1 MRTLTFLLLAL
12 ALTFVTSCKDDDT
25 VYNTAADAGF
35 SVGNE
40 YEVGEPITFTDNTVP
55 EEGTTIV
62 SWLWKFGDEAGS
74 TSNEQNPTFTYMKD
88 GNYTVSLTVTD
99 SNGLKARHE
108 QVVTIINPT
117 TPDFTT
123 DKEEYEMGETV
134 QFTDATTTKT
144 GTTITAWHWSFGDA
158 DGNTSDE
165 QNPVFVYTEPGS
177 YAVTL
182 TVTDSYDL
190 EASVTKNITVYDPA
204 AAASLEWSALL
215 GGKVQ
220 AGSSAALSPDG
231 STVYMMRSLSGSDVA
246 ALVAYDAASGSQKW
260 MVDLSVAMSGV
271 SSTAQAKDIF
281 SSPSVDDNG
290 NVYMIVR
297 DLQSE
302 NDRNLYTISVASDG
316 SLRWAVPV
324 ATPGSNLYAT
334 TPAIAADGNIFVAHR
349 DGKVVSLT
357 PDGQYTEYAST
368 GLSNIT
374 SGVAISRNGMVYV
387 TGGNSLGLFGY
398 NPSTDASWTYNTNF
412 GGASSAL
419 IGALKS
425 TTVAI
430 GTDGTVYSVSDAAD
444 GTGIIFAVDGT
455 TGTEK
460 WAYSTV
466 SAIPDGGVAL
476 GADGTIYASGGEH
489 LASTSS
495 AGIYALN
502 PDGTLK
508 WHYPSGAS
516 VQTSPV
522 VDSRGYIHFV
532 DAEATY
538 YVLTAE
544 GELYSSI
551 SLGDACASSPVMDA
565 QGNLYVA
572 VNANGQYQVVCASS
586 KGDSYATDSPW
597 PMRGGNPQRTGLQ
610 K

>member
-1 MRTLTFLLLAL
+1 MKKVFYALLATVL
-12 ALTFVTSCKDDDT
+12 VFVTSCKDDDT
-25 VYNTAADAGF
+25 IYNTAARAGF
-35 SVGNE
+35 TVGDT
-40 YEVGEPITFTDNTVP
+40 YDVGEPITFTDTTVP

-62 SWLWKFGDEAGS
+62 SYLWEFGDEAGS
-74 TSNEQNPTFTYMKD
+74 TSTESNPTFTYTRD
-88 GNYTVSLTVTD
+88 GEYTVRLTVTD
-99 SNGLKARHE
+99 SNDLKARSE
-108 QVVTIINPT
+108 KVIIIVNPT
-117 TPDFTT
+117 NPYFTT
-123 DKEEYEMGETV
+123 DKEEYEMGELIH
-134 QFTDATTTKT
+134 FTDATTTKS
-144 GTTITAWHWSFGDA
+144 GTTITAWHWTFGDEA
-158 DGNTSDE
+158 ESTSDE
-165 QNPVFVYTEPGS
+165 QNPTFVYDVAGS

-190 EASVTKNITVYDPA
+190 QSSVTKNITVYDPA
-204 AAASLEWSALL
+204 AAVSMEWSALL
-215 GGKVQ
+215 GGNVQ

-260 MVDLSVAMSGV
+260 MVDLSVAMQGASP
-271 SSTAQAKDIF
+271 TAQARDIF
-281 SSPSVDDNG
+281 SSPAVDDNG

-302 NDRNLYTISVASDG
+302 ADRNLYTISVSADG

-324 ATPGSNLYAT
+324 ATPSSNLYAT
-334 TPAIAADGNIFVAHR
+334 TPAIAADGSIFIAHR
-349 DGKVVSLT
+349 DGKVGSLT
-357 PDGQYTEYAST
+357 PDGEYTEYPST

-374 SGVAISRNGMVYV
+374 SGVAISRSGMVYV

-398 NPSTDASWTYNTNF
+398 NPSTDVSWTYNTNF

-430 GTDGTVYSVSDAAD
+430 GADGTVYSVSDATS
-444 GTGIIFAVDGT
+444 GGIIFAVDGV
-455 TGTEK
+455 TGAEK
-460 WAYSTV
+460 WAYTTV
-466 SAIPDGGVAL
+466 GAIPDGGVAL
-476 GADGTIYASGGEH
+476 GADGTVYASGGEY
-489 LASTSS
+489 LASTPS
-495 AGIYALN
+495 AGIYAIN

-508 WHYPSGAS
+508 WHYPSTAA
-516 VQTSPV
+516 VQTSPI

-544 GELYSSI
+544 GELFSSL

-565 QGNLYVA
+565 NGNLYVA
-572 VNANGQYQVVCASS
+572 VNANGQFQVVCASS

>member
-1 MRTLTFLLLAL
+1 MATVLV
-12 ALTFVTSCKDDDT
+12 FVTSCKDDDT
-25 VYNTAADAGF
+25 IYNTAARAGF
-35 SVGNE
+35 TVGDT
-40 YEVGEPITFTDNTVP
+40 YDVGEPITFTDTTVP

-62 SWLWKFGDEAGS
+62 SYLWEFGDEAGS
-74 TSNEQNPTFTYMKD
+74 TSTESNPTFTYTRD
-88 GNYTVSLTVTD
+88 GEYTVRLTVTD
-99 SNGLKARHE
+99 SNDLKARSE
-108 QVVTIINPT
+108 KVIIIVNPT
-117 TPDFTT
+117 NPDFTT
-123 DKEEYEMGETV
+123 DKEEYEMGELIH
-134 QFTDATTTKT
+134 FTDATTTKS
-144 GTTITAWHWSFGDA
+144 GTTITAWHWTFGDEA
-158 DGNTSDE
+158 ESTSDE
-165 QNPVFVYTEPGS
+165 QNPTFVYDVAGS

-190 EASVTKNITVYDPA
+190 QSSVTKNITVYDPA
-204 AAASLEWSALL
+204 AAVSMEWSALL
-215 GGKVQ
+215 GGNVQ

-260 MVDLSVAMSGV
+260 MVDLSVAMQGASP
-271 SSTAQAKDIF
+271 TAQAKDIF
-281 SSPSVDDNG
+281 SSPAVDNNG

-302 NDRNLYTISVASDG
+302 ADRNLYTISVSADG

-334 TPAIAADGNIFVAHR
+334 TPAIAADGSIFIAHR
-349 DGKVVSLT
+349 DGKVGSLT
-357 PDGQYTEYAST
+357 PDGEYTEYPST

-374 SGVAISRNGMVYV
+374 SGVAISRSGMVYV

-398 NPSTDASWTYNTNF
+398 NPSTDVSWTYNTNF

-430 GTDGTVYSVSDAAD
+430 GTDGTVYSVSDATS
-444 GTGIIFAVDGT
+444 GGIIFAVDGV
-455 TGTEK
+455 TGAEK
-460 WAYSTV
+460 WAYTTV
-466 SAIPDGGVAL
+466 GAIPDGGVAL
-476 GADGTIYASGGEH
+476 GADGTVYASGGEY
-489 LASTSS
+489 LASTPS
-495 AGIYALN
+495 AGIYAIN

-508 WHYPSGAS
+508 WHYPSTAA
-516 VQTSPV
+516 VQTSPI

-544 GELYSSI
+544 GELFSSL

-565 QGNLYVA
+565 NGNLYVA
-572 VNANGQYQVVCASS
+572 VNANGQFQVVCASS

>member
-1 MRTLTFLLLAL
+1 MKKVFYALLATVL
-12 ALTFVTSCKDDDT
+12 VFVTSCKDDDT
-25 VYNTAADAGF
+25 IYNTAARAGF
-35 SVGNE
+35 TVGDT
-40 YEVGEPITFTDNTVP
+40 YDVGEPITFTDTTVP

-62 SWLWKFGDEAGS
+62 SYLWEFGDEAGS
-74 TSNEQNPTFTYMKD
+74 TSTESNPTFTYTRD
-88 GNYTVSLTVTD
+88 GEYTVRLTVTD
-99 SNGLKARHE
+99 SNDLKARSE
-108 QVVTIINPT
+108 KVIIIVNPT
-117 TPDFTT
+117 NPDFTT
-123 DKEEYEMGETV
+123 DKEEYEMGELIH
-134 QFTDATTTKT
+134 FTDATTTKS
-144 GTTITAWHWSFGDA
+144 GTTITAWHWTFGDEA
-158 DGNTSDE
+158 ESTSDE
-165 QNPVFVYTEPGS
+165 QNPTFVYDVAGS

-190 EASVTKNITVYDPA
+190 QSSVTKNITVYDPA
-204 AAASLEWSALL
+204 AAVSMEWSALL
-215 GGKVQ
+215 GGNVQ

-260 MVDLSVAMSGV
+260 MVDLSVAMQGASP
-271 SSTAQAKDIF
+271 TAQARDIF
-281 SSPSVDDNG
+281 SSPAVDDNG

-302 NDRNLYTISVASDG
+302 ADRNLYTISVSADG

-334 TPAIAADGNIFVAHR
+334 TPAIAADGSIFIAHR
-349 DGKVVSLT
+349 DGKVGSLT
-357 PDGQYTEYAST
+357 PDGEYTEYPST

-374 SGVAISRNGMVYV
+374 SGVAISRSGMVYV

-398 NPSTDASWTYNTNF
+398 NPSTDVSWTYNTNF

-430 GTDGTVYSVSDAAD
+430 GTDGTVYSVSDATS
-444 GTGIIFAVDGT
+444 GGIIFAVDGV
-455 TGTEK
+455 TGAEK
-460 WAYSTV
+460 WAYTTV
-466 SAIPDGGVAL
+466 GAIPDGGVAL
-476 GADGTIYASGGEH
+476 GADGTVYASGGEY
-489 LASTSS
+489 LASTPS
-495 AGIYALN
+495 AGIYAIN

-508 WHYPSGAS
+508 WHYPSTAA
-516 VQTSPV
+516 VQTSPI

-544 GELYSSI
+544 GELFSSL

-565 QGNLYVA
+565 NGNLYVA
-572 VNANGQYQVVCASS
+572 VNANGQFQVVCASS

>member
-1 MRTLTFLLLAL
+1 MATVLV
-12 ALTFVTSCKDDDT
+12 FVTSCKDDDT
-25 VYNTAADAGF
+25 IYNTAARAGF
-35 SVGNE
+35 TVGDT
-40 YEVGEPITFTDNTVP
+40 YDVGEPITFTDTTVP

-62 SWLWKFGDEAGS
+62 SYLWEFGDEAGS
-74 TSNEQNPTFTYMKD
+74 TSTESNPTFTYTRD
-88 GNYTVSLTVTD
+88 GEYTVRLTVTD
-99 SNGLKARHE
+99 SNDLKARSE
-108 QVVTIINPT
+108 KVIIIVNPT
-117 TPDFTT
+117 NPDFTT
-123 DKEEYEMGETV
+123 DKEEYEMGELIH
-134 QFTDATTTKT
+134 FTDATTTKS
-144 GTTITAWHWSFGDA
+144 GTTITAWHWTFGDEA
-158 DGNTSDE
+158 ESTSDE
-165 QNPVFVYTEPGS
+165 QNPTFVYDVAGS

-190 EASVTKNITVYDPA
+190 QSSVTKNITVYDPA
-204 AAASLEWSALL
+204 AAVSMEWSALL
-215 GGKVQ
+215 GGNVQ

-260 MVDLSVAMSGV
+260 MVDLSVAMQGASP
-271 SSTAQAKDIF
+271 TAQAKDIF
-281 SSPSVDDNG
+281 SSPAVDDNG

-302 NDRNLYTISVASDG
+302 ADRNLYTISVSADG

-324 ATPGSNLYAT
+324 ATPSSNLYAT
-334 TPAIAADGNIFVAHR
+334 TPAIAADGSIFIAHR
-349 DGKVVSLT
+349 DGKVGSLT
-357 PDGQYTEYAST
+357 PDGEYTEYPST

-374 SGVAISRNGMVYV
+374 SGVAISRSGMVYV

-398 NPSTDASWTYNTNF
+398 NPSTDVSWTYNTNF

-430 GTDGTVYSVSDAAD
+430 GTDGTVYSVSDATS
-444 GTGIIFAVDGT
+444 GGIIFAVDGV
-455 TGTEK
+455 TGAEK
-460 WAYSTV
+460 WAYTTV
-466 SAIPDGGVAL
+466 GAIPDGGVAL
-476 GADGTIYASGGEH
+476 GADGTVYASGGEY
-489 LASTSS
+489 LASTPS
-495 AGIYALN
+495 AGIYAIN

-508 WHYPSGAS
+508 WHYPSTAA
-516 VQTSPV
+516 VQTTPI

-544 GELYSSI
+544 GELFSSL

-565 QGNLYVA
+565 NGNLYVA
-572 VNANGQYQVVCASS
+572 VNANGQFQVVCASS

>member
-1 MRTLTFLLLAL
+1 MATVLV
-12 ALTFVTSCKDDDT
+12 FVTSCKDDDT
-25 VYNTAADAGF
+25 IYNTAARAGF
-35 SVGNE
+35 TVGDT
-40 YEVGEPITFTDNTVP
+40 YDVGEPITFTDTTVP

-62 SWLWKFGDEAGS
+62 SYLWEFGDEAGS
-74 TSNEQNPTFTYMKD
+74 TSTESNPTFTYTRD
-88 GNYTVSLTVTD
+88 GEYTVRLTVTD
-99 SNGLKARHE
+99 SNDLKARSE
-108 QVVTIINPT
+108 KVIIIVNPT
-117 TPDFTT
+117 NPDFTT
-123 DKEEYEMGETV
+123 DKEEYEMGELIH
-134 QFTDATTTKT
+134 FTDATTTKS
-144 GTTITAWHWSFGDA
+144 GTTITAWHWTFGDEA
-158 DGNTSDE
+158 ESTSDE
-165 QNPVFVYTEPGS
+165 QNPTFVYGVAGS

-190 EASVTKNITVYDPA
+190 QSSVTKNITVYDPA
-204 AAASLEWSALL
+204 AAVSMEWSALL
-215 GGKVQ
+215 GGNVQ

-260 MVDLSVAMSGV
+260 MVDLSVAMQGASP
-271 SSTAQAKDIF
+271 TAQARDIF
-281 SSPSVDDNG
+281 SSPAVDDNG

-302 NDRNLYTISVASDG
+302 ADRNLYTISVSADG

-324 ATPGSNLYAT
+324 ATPSSNLYAT
-334 TPAIAADGNIFVAHR
+334 TPAIAADGSIFIAHR
-349 DGKVVSLT
+349 DGKVGSLT
-357 PDGQYTEYAST
+357 PDGEYTEYPST

-374 SGVAISRNGMVYV
+374 SGVAISRSGMVYV

-398 NPSTDASWTYNTNF
+398 NPSTDVSWTYNTNF

-430 GTDGTVYSVSDAAD
+430 GTDGTVYSVSDATS
-444 GTGIIFAVDGT
+444 GGIIFAVDGV
-455 TGTEK
+455 TGAEK
-460 WAYSTV
+460 WAYTTV
-466 SAIPDGGVAL
+466 GAIPDGGVAL
-476 GADGTIYASGGEH
+476 GADGTVYASGGEY
-489 LASTSS
+489 LASTPS
-495 AGIYALN
+495 AGIYAIN

-508 WHYPSGAS
+508 WHYPSTAA
-516 VQTSPV
+516 VQTSPI

-544 GELYSSI
+544 GELFSSL

-565 QGNLYVA
+565 NGNLYVA
-572 VNANGQYQVVCASS
+572 VNANGQFQVVCASS

>member
-1 MRTLTFLLLAL
+1 MATVLV
-12 ALTFVTSCKDDDT
+12 FVTSCKDDDT
-25 VYNTAADAGF
+25 IYNTAARAGF
-35 SVGNE
+35 TVGDT
-40 YEVGEPITFTDNTVP
+40 YDVGEPITFTDTTVP

-62 SWLWKFGDEAGS
+62 SYLWEFGDEAGS
-74 TSNEQNPTFTYMKD
+74 TSTESNPTFTYTRD
-88 GNYTVSLTVTD
+88 GEYTVRLTVTD
-99 SNGLKARHE
+99 SNDLKARSE
-108 QVVTIINPT
+108 KVIIIVNPT
-117 TPDFTT
+117 NPDFTT
-123 DKEEYEMGETV
+123 DKEEYEMGELIH
-134 QFTDATTTKT
+134 FTDATTTKS
-144 GTTITAWHWSFGDA
+144 GTTITAWHWTFGDEA
-158 DGNTSDE
+158 ESTSDE
-165 QNPVFVYTEPGS
+165 QNPTFVYDVAGS

-190 EASVTKNITVYDPA
+190 QSSVTKNITVYDPA
-204 AAASLEWSALL
+204 AAVSMEWSALL
-215 GGKVQ
+215 GGNVQ

-260 MVDLSVAMSGV
+260 MVDLSVAMQGASP
-271 SSTAQAKDIF
+271 TAQARDIF
-281 SSPSVDDNG
+281 SSPAVDDNG

-302 NDRNLYTISVASDG
+302 ADRNLYTISVSADG

-334 TPAIAADGNIFVAHR
+334 TPAIAADGSIFIAHR
-349 DGKVVSLT
+349 DGKVGSLT
-357 PDGQYTEYAST
+357 PDGEYTEYPST

-374 SGVAISRNGMVYV
+374 SGVAISRSGMVYV

-398 NPSTDASWTYNTNF
+398 NPSTDVSWTYNTNF

-430 GTDGTVYSVSDAAD
+430 GADGTVYSVSDATS
-444 GTGIIFAVDGT
+444 GGIIFAVDGV
-455 TGTEK
+455 TGAEK
-460 WAYSTV
+460 WAYTTV
-466 SAIPDGGVAL
+466 GAIPDGGVAL
-476 GADGTIYASGGEH
+476 GADGTVYASGGEY
-489 LASTSS
+489 LASTPS
-495 AGIYALN
+495 AGIYAIN

-508 WHYPSGAS
+508 WHYPSTAA
-516 VQTSPV
+516 VQTSPI

-544 GELYSSI
+544 GELFSSL

-565 QGNLYVA
+565 NGNLYVA
-572 VNANGQYQVVCASS
+572 VNANGQFQVVCASS

>member
-1 MRTLTFLLLAL
+1 MKKVFYALLATVL
-12 ALTFVTSCKDDDT
+12 VFVTSCKDDDT
-25 VYNTAADAGF
+25 IYNTAARAGF
-35 SVGNE
+35 TVGDT
-40 YEVGEPITFTDNTVP
+40 YDVGEPITFTDTTVP

-62 SWLWKFGDEAGS
+62 SYLWEFGDEAGS
-74 TSNEQNPTFTYMKD
+74 TSTESNPTFTYTKD
-88 GNYTVSLTVTD
+88 GEYTVRLTVTD
-99 SNGLKARHE
+99 SNDLKARSE
-108 QVVTIINPT
+108 KVIIIVNPT
-117 TPDFTT
+117 NPDFTT
-123 DKEEYEMGETV
+123 DKEEYEMGELIH
-134 QFTDATTTKT
+134 FTDATTTKS
-144 GTTITAWHWSFGDA
+144 GTTITAWHWTFGDEA
-158 DGNTSDE
+158 ESTSDE
-165 QNPVFVYTEPGS
+165 QNPTFVYDVAGS

-190 EASVTKNITVYDPA
+190 QSSVTKNITVYDPA
-204 AAASLEWSALL
+204 AAVSMEWSALL
-215 GGKVQ
+215 GGNVQ

-260 MVDLSVAMSGV
+260 MVDLSVAMQGASP
-271 SSTAQAKDIF
+271 TAQARDIF
-281 SSPSVDDNG
+281 SSPAVDDNG

-302 NDRNLYTISVASDG
+302 ADRNLYTISVSADG

-324 ATPGSNLYAT
+324 ATSGSNLYAT
-334 TPAIAADGNIFVAHR
+334 TPAIAADGSIFIAHR

-357 PDGQYTEYAST
+357 PDGEYTEYPST

-374 SGVAISRNGMVYV
+374 SGVAISRSGMVYV

-398 NPSTDASWTYNTNF
+398 NPSTDVSWTYNTNF

-430 GTDGTVYSVSDAAD
+430 GTDGTVYSVSDATS
-444 GTGIIFAVDGT
+444 GGIIFAVDGV
-455 TGTEK
+455 TGAEK
-460 WAYSTV
+460 WAYTTV
-466 SAIPDGGVAL
+466 GAIPDGGVAL
-476 GADGTIYASGGEH
+476 GADGTVYASGGEY
-489 LASTSS
+489 LASTPS
-495 AGIYALN
+495 AGIYAIN

-508 WHYPSGAS
+508 WHYPSTAA
-516 VQTSPV
+516 VQTTPI

-544 GELYSSI
+544 GELFSSL

-565 QGNLYVA
+565 NGNLYVA
-572 VNANGQYQVVCASS
+572 VNANGQFQVVCASS

>member
-1 MRTLTFLLLAL
+1 MATVLV
-12 ALTFVTSCKDDDT
+12 FVTSCKDDDT
-25 VYNTAADAGF
+25 IYNTAARAGF
-35 SVGNE
+35 TVGDT
-40 YEVGEPITFTDNTVP
+40 YDVGEPITFTDTTVP

-62 SWLWKFGDEAGS
+62 SYLWEFGDEAGS
-74 TSNEQNPTFTYMKD
+74 TSTESNPTFTYTRD
-88 GNYTVSLTVTD
+88 GEYTVRLTVTD
-99 SNGLKARHE
+99 SNDLKARSE
-108 QVVTIINPT
+108 KVIIIVNPT
-117 TPDFTT
+117 NPDFTT
-123 DKEEYEMGETV
+123 DKEEYEMGELIH
-134 QFTDATTTKT
+134 FTDATTTKS
-144 GTTITAWHWSFGDA
+144 GTTITAWHWTFGDEA
-158 DGNTSDE
+158 ESTSDE
-165 QNPVFVYTEPGS
+165 QNPTFVYDVAGS

-190 EASVTKNITVYDPA
+190 QSSVTKNITVYDPA
-204 AAASLEWSALL
+204 AAVSMEWSALL
-215 GGKVQ
+215 GGNVQ

-260 MVDLSVAMSGV
+260 MVDLSVAMQGASP
-271 SSTAQAKDIF
+271 TAQARDIF
-281 SSPSVDDNG
+281 SSPAVDDNG

-302 NDRNLYTISVASDG
+302 ADRNLYTISVSADG

-324 ATPGSNLYAT
+324 ATPSSNLYAT
-334 TPAIAADGNIFVAHR
+334 TPAIAADGSIFIAHR
-349 DGKVVSLT
+349 DGKVGSLT
-357 PDGQYTEYAST
+357 PDGEYTEYPST

-374 SGVAISRNGMVYV
+374 SGVAISRSGMVYV

-398 NPSTDASWTYNTNF
+398 NPSTDVSWTYNTNF

-430 GTDGTVYSVSDAAD
+430 GTDGTVYSVSDATS
-444 GTGIIFAVDGT
+444 GGIIFAVDGV
-455 TGTEK
+455 TGAEK
-460 WAYSTV
+460 WAYTTV
-466 SAIPDGGVAL
+466 GTIPDGGVAL
-476 GADGTIYASGGEH
+476 GADGTVYASGGEY
-489 LASTSS
+489 LASTPS
-495 AGIYALN
+495 AGIYAIN

-508 WHYPSGAS
+508 WHYPSTAA
-516 VQTSPV
+516 VQTSPI

-544 GELYSSI
+544 GELFSSL

-565 QGNLYVA
+565 NGNLYVA
-572 VNANGQYQVVCASS
+572 VNANGQFQVVCASS
-586 KGDSYATDSPW
+586 KGDSYATNSPW

>member
-1 MRTLTFLLLAL
+1 MATVLV
-12 ALTFVTSCKDDDT
+12 FVTSCKDDDT
-25 VYNTAADAGF
+25 IYNTAARAGF
-35 SVGNE
+35 TVGDT
-40 YEVGEPITFTDNTVP
+40 YDVGEPITFTDTTVP

-62 SWLWKFGDEAGS
+62 SYLWEFGDEAGS
-74 TSNEQNPTFTYMKD
+74 TSTESNPTFTYTRD
-88 GNYTVSLTVTD
+88 GEYTVRLTVTD
-99 SNGLKARHE
+99 SNDLKARSE
-108 QVVTIINPT
+108 KVIIIVNPT
-117 TPDFTT
+117 NPDFTT
-123 DKEEYEMGETV
+123 DKEEYEMGELIH
-134 QFTDATTTKT
+134 FTDATTTKS
-144 GTTITAWHWSFGDA
+144 GTTITAWHWTFGDEA
-158 DGNTSDE
+158 ESTSDE
-165 QNPVFVYTEPGS
+165 QNPTFVYDVAGS

-190 EASVTKNITVYDPA
+190 QSSVTKNITVYDPA
-204 AAASLEWSALL
+204 AAVSMEWSALL
-215 GGKVQ
+215 GGNVQ

-260 MVDLSVAMSGV
+260 MVDLSVAMQGASP
-271 SSTAQAKDIF
+271 TAQAKDIF
-281 SSPSVDDNG
+281 SSPAVDDNG

-302 NDRNLYTISVASDG
+302 ADRNLYTISVSADG

-324 ATPGSNLYAT
+324 ATPSSNLYAT
-334 TPAIAADGNIFVAHR
+334 TPAIAADGSIFIAHR
-349 DGKVVSLT
+349 DGKVGSLT
-357 PDGQYTEYAST
+357 PDGEYTEYPST

-374 SGVAISRNGMVYV
+374 SGVAISRSGMVYV

-398 NPSTDASWTYNTNF
+398 NPSTDVSWTYNTNF

-430 GTDGTVYSVSDAAD
+430 GTDGTVYSVSDATS
-444 GTGIIFAVDGT
+444 GGIIFAVDGV
-455 TGTEK
+455 TGAEK
-460 WAYSTV
+460 WAYTTV
-466 SAIPDGGVAL
+466 GAIPDGGVAL
-476 GADGTIYASGGEH
+476 GADGTVYASGGEY
-489 LASTSS
+489 LASTPS
-495 AGIYALN
+495 AGIYAIN

-508 WHYPSGAS
+508 WHYPSTAA
-516 VQTSPV
+516 VQTSPI

-544 GELYSSI
+544 GELFSSL

-565 QGNLYVA
+565 NGNLYVA
-572 VNANGQYQVVCASS
+572 VNANGQFQVVCASS

>member
-1 MRTLTFLLLAL
+1 MKKVFYALLATVL
-12 ALTFVTSCKDDDT
+12 VFVTSCKDDDT
-25 VYNTAADAGF
+25 IYNTAARAGF
-35 SVGNE
+35 TVGDT
-40 YEVGEPITFTDNTVP
+40 YDVGEPITFTDTTVP

-62 SWLWKFGDEAGS
+62 SYLWEFGDEAGS
-74 TSNEQNPTFTYMKD
+74 TSTESNPTFTYTRD
-88 GNYTVSLTVTD
+88 GEYTVRLTVTD
-99 SNGLKARHE
+99 SNDLKARSE
-108 QVVTIINPT
+108 KVIIIVNPT
-117 TPDFTT
+117 NPDFTT
-123 DKEEYEMGETV
+123 DKEEYEMGELIH
-134 QFTDATTTKT
+134 FTDATTTKS
-144 GTTITAWHWSFGDA
+144 GTTITAWHWTFGDEA
-158 DGNTSDE
+158 ESTSDE
-165 QNPVFVYTEPGS
+165 QNPTFVYDVAGS

-190 EASVTKNITVYDPA
+190 QSSVTKNITVYDPA
-204 AAASLEWSALL
+204 AAVSMEWSALL
-215 GGKVQ
+215 GGNVQ

-260 MVDLSVAMSGV
+260 MVDLSVAMQGASP
-271 SSTAQAKDIF
+271 TAQARDIF
-281 SSPSVDDNG
+281 SSPAVDDNG

-302 NDRNLYTISVASDG
+302 ADRNLYTISVSADG

-324 ATPGSNLYAT
+324 ATPSSNLYAT
-334 TPAIAADGNIFVAHR
+334 TPAIAADGSIFIAHR
-349 DGKVVSLT
+349 DGKVGSLT
-357 PDGQYTEYAST
+357 PDGEYTEYPST

-374 SGVAISRNGMVYV
+374 SGVAISRSGMVYV

-398 NPSTDASWTYNTNF
+398 NPSTDVSWTYNTNF

-430 GTDGTVYSVSDAAD
+430 GTDGTVYSVSDATS
-444 GTGIIFAVDGT
+444 GGIIFAVDGV
-455 TGTEK
+455 TGAEK
-460 WAYSTV
+460 WAYTTV
-466 SAIPDGGVAL
+466 GAIPDGGVAL
-476 GADGTIYASGGEH
+476 GADGTVYASGGEY
-489 LASTSS
+489 LASTPS
-495 AGIYALN
+495 AGIYAIN

-508 WHYPSGAS
+508 WHYPSTAA
-516 VQTSPV
+516 VQTSPI

-544 GELYSSI
+544 GELFSSL

-565 QGNLYVA
+565 NGNLYVA
-572 VNANGQYQVVCASS
+572 VNANGQFQVVCASS

>member
-1 MRTLTFLLLAL
+1 MKKVFYALLATVL
-12 ALTFVTSCKDDDT
+12 VFVTSCKDDDT
-25 VYNTAADAGF
+25 IYNTAARAGF
-35 SVGNE
+35 TVGDT
-40 YEVGEPITFTDNTVP
+40 YDVGEPITFTDTTVP

-62 SWLWKFGDEAGS
+62 SYLWEFGDEAGS
-74 TSNEQNPTFTYMKD
+74 TSTESNPTFTYTRD
-88 GNYTVSLTVTD
+88 GEYTVRLTVTD
-99 SNGLKARHE
+99 SNDLKARSE
-108 QVVTIINPT
+108 KVIIIVNPT
-117 TPDFTT
+117 NPDFTT
-123 DKEEYEMGETV
+123 DKEEYEMGELIH
-134 QFTDATTTKT
+134 FTDATTTKS
-144 GTTITAWHWSFGDA
+144 GTTITAWHWTFGDEA
-158 DGNTSDE
+158 ESTSDE
-165 QNPVFVYTEPGS
+165 QNPTFVYDVAGS

-190 EASVTKNITVYDPA
+190 QSSVTKNITVYDPA
-204 AAASLEWSALL
+204 AAVSMEWSALL
-215 GGKVQ
+215 GGNVQ

-260 MVDLSVAMSGV
+260 MVDLSVAMQGASP
-271 SSTAQAKDIF
+271 TAQARDIF
-281 SSPSVDDNG
+281 SSPAVDDNG

-302 NDRNLYTISVASDG
+302 ADRNLYTISVSADG

-324 ATPGSNLYAT
+324 ATPSSNLYAT
-334 TPAIAADGNIFVAHR
+334 TPAIAADGSIFIAHR
-349 DGKVVSLT
+349 DGKVGSLT
-357 PDGQYTEYAST
+357 PDGEYTEYPST

-374 SGVAISRNGMVYV
+374 SGVAISRSGMVYV

-398 NPSTDASWTYNTNF
+398 NPSTDVSWTYNTNF

-430 GTDGTVYSVSDAAD
+430 GADGTVYSVSDATS
-444 GTGIIFAVDGT
+444 GGIIFAVDGV
-455 TGTEK
+455 TGAEK
-460 WAYSTV
+460 WAYTTV
-466 SAIPDGGVAL
+466 GAIPDGGVAL
-476 GADGTIYASGGEH
+476 GADGTVYASGGEY
-489 LASTSS
+489 LASTPS
-495 AGIYALN
+495 AGIYAIN

-508 WHYPSGAS
+508 WHYPSTAA
-516 VQTSPV
+516 VQTSPI

-544 GELYSSI
+544 GELFSSL

-565 QGNLYVA
+565 NGNLYVA
-572 VNANGQYQVVCASS
+572 VNANGQFQVVCASS

>member
-1 MRTLTFLLLAL
+1 MATVLV
-12 ALTFVTSCKDDDT
+12 FVTSCKDDDT
-25 VYNTAADAGF
+25 IYNTAARAGF
-35 SVGNE
+35 TVGDT
-40 YEVGEPITFTDNTVP
+40 YDVGEPITFTDTTVP

-62 SWLWKFGDEAGS
+62 SYLWEFGDEAGS
-74 TSNEQNPTFTYMKD
+74 TSTESNPTFTYTRD
-88 GNYTVSLTVTD
+88 GEYTVRLTVTD
-99 SNGLKARHE
+99 SNDLKARSE
-108 QVVTIINPT
+108 KVIIIVNPT
-117 TPDFTT
+117 NPDFTT
-123 DKEEYEMGETV
+123 DKEEYEMGELIH
-134 QFTDATTTKT
+134 FTDATTTKS
-144 GTTITAWHWSFGDA
+144 GTTITAWHWTFGDEA
-158 DGNTSDE
+158 ESTSDE
-165 QNPVFVYTEPGS
+165 QNPTFVYDVAGS

-190 EASVTKNITVYDPA
+190 QSSVTKNITVYDPA
-204 AAASLEWSALL
+204 AAVSMEWSALL
-215 GGKVQ
+215 GGNVQ

-260 MVDLSVAMSGV
+260 MVDLSVAMQGASP
-271 SSTAQAKDIF
+271 TAQAKDIF
-281 SSPSVDDNG
+281 SSPAVDDNG

-302 NDRNLYTISVASDG
+302 ADRNLYTISVSADG

-334 TPAIAADGNIFVAHR
+334 TPAIAADGSIFIAHR
-349 DGKVVSLT
+349 DGKVGSLT
-357 PDGQYTEYAST
+357 PDGEYTEYPST

-374 SGVAISRNGMVYV
+374 SGVAISRSGMVYV

-398 NPSTDASWTYNTNF
+398 NPSTDVSWTYNTNF

-430 GTDGTVYSVSDAAD
+430 GADGTVYSVSDATS
-444 GTGIIFAVDGT
+444 GGIIFAVDGV
-455 TGTEK
+455 TGAEK
-460 WAYSTV
+460 WAYTTV
-466 SAIPDGGVAL
+466 GAIPDGGVAL
-476 GADGTIYASGGEH
+476 GADGTVYASGGEY
-489 LASTSS
+489 LASTPS
-495 AGIYALN
+495 AGIYAIN

-508 WHYPSGAS
+508 WHYPSTAA
-516 VQTSPV
+516 VQTSPI

-544 GELYSSI
+544 GELFSSL

-565 QGNLYVA
+565 NGNLYVA
-572 VNANGQYQVVCASS
+572 VNANGQFQVVCASS

>member
-1 MRTLTFLLLAL
+1 MATVLV
-12 ALTFVTSCKDDDT
+12 FVTSCKDDDT
-25 VYNTAADAGF
+25 IYNTAARAGF
-35 SVGNE
+35 TVGDT
-40 YEVGEPITFTDNTVP
+40 YDVGEPITFTDTTVP

-62 SWLWKFGDEAGS
+62 SYLWEFGDEAGS
-74 TSNEQNPTFTYMKD
+74 TSTESNPTFTYTRD
-88 GNYTVSLTVTD
+88 GEYTVRLTVTD
-99 SNGLKARHE
+99 SNDLKARSE
-108 QVVTIINPT
+108 KVIIIVNPT
-117 TPDFTT
+117 NPDFTT
-123 DKEEYEMGETV
+123 DKEEYEMGELIH
-134 QFTDATTTKT
+134 FTDATTTKS
-144 GTTITAWHWSFGDA
+144 GTTITAWHWTFGDEA
-158 DGNTSDE
+158 ESTSDE
-165 QNPVFVYTEPGS
+165 QNPTFVYDVAGS

-190 EASVTKNITVYDPA
+190 QSSVTKNITVYDPA
-204 AAASLEWSALL
+204 AAVSMEWSALL
-215 GGKVQ
+215 GGNVQ

-260 MVDLSVAMSGV
+260 MVDLSVAMQGASP
-271 SSTAQAKDIF
+271 TAQAKDIF
-281 SSPSVDDNG
+281 SSPAVDDKG

-302 NDRNLYTISVASDG
+302 ADRNLYTISVSADG

-324 ATPGSNLYAT
+324 ATPSSNLYAT
-334 TPAIAADGNIFVAHR
+334 TPAIAADGSIFIAHR
-349 DGKVVSLT
+349 DGKVGSLT
-357 PDGQYTEYAST
+357 PDGEYTEYPST

-374 SGVAISRNGMVYV
+374 SGVAISRSGMVYV

-398 NPSTDASWTYNTNF
+398 NPSTDVSWTYNTNF

-430 GTDGTVYSVSDAAD
+430 GTDGTVYSVSDATS
-444 GTGIIFAVDGT
+444 GGIIFAVDGV
-455 TGTEK
+455 TGAEK
-460 WAYSTV
+460 WAYTTV
-466 SAIPDGGVAL
+466 GAIPDGGVAL
-476 GADGTIYASGGEH
+476 GADGTVYASGGEY
-489 LASTSS
+489 LASTPS
-495 AGIYALN
+495 AGIYAIN

-508 WHYPSGAS
+508 WHYPSTAA
-516 VQTSPV
+516 VQTTPI

-544 GELYSSI
+544 GELFSSL

-565 QGNLYVA
+565 NGNLYVA
-572 VNANGQYQVVCASS
+572 VNANGQFQVVCASS

>member
-1 MRTLTFLLLAL
+1 MKKVFYALLATVL
-12 ALTFVTSCKDDDT
+12 VFVTSCKDDDT
-25 VYNTAADAGF
+25 IYNTAARAGF
-35 SVGNE
+35 TVGDT
-40 YEVGEPITFTDNTVP
+40 YDVGEPITFTDTTVP

-62 SWLWKFGDEAGS
+62 SYLWEFGDEAGS
-74 TSNEQNPTFTYMKD
+74 TSTESNPTFTYTRD
-88 GNYTVSLTVTD
+88 GEYTVRLTVTD
-99 SNGLKARHE
+99 SNDLKARSE
-108 QVVTIINPT
+108 KVIIIVNPT
-117 TPDFTT
+117 NPDFTT
-123 DKEEYEMGETV
+123 DKEEYEMGELIH
-134 QFTDATTTKT
+134 FTDATTTKS
-144 GTTITAWHWSFGDA
+144 GTTITAWHWTFGDEA
-158 DGNTSDE
+158 ESTSDE
-165 QNPVFVYTEPGS
+165 QNPTFVYDVAGS

-190 EASVTKNITVYDPA
+190 QSSVTKNITVYDPA
-204 AAASLEWSALL
+204 AAVSMEWSALL
-215 GGKVQ
+215 GGNVQ

-260 MVDLSVAMSGV
+260 MVDLSVAMQGASP
-271 SSTAQAKDIF
+271 TAQARDIF
-281 SSPSVDDNG
+281 SSPAVDDNG

-302 NDRNLYTISVASDG
+302 ADRNLYTISVSADG

-334 TPAIAADGNIFVAHR
+334 TPAIAADGSIFIAHR
-349 DGKVVSLT
+349 DGKVGSLT
-357 PDGQYTEYAST
+357 PDGEYTEYPST

-374 SGVAISRNGMVYV
+374 SGVAISRSGMVYV

-398 NPSTDASWTYNTNF
+398 NPSTDVSWTYNTNF

-430 GTDGTVYSVSDAAD
+430 GTDGTVYSVSDATS
-444 GTGIIFAVDGT
+444 GGIIFAVDGV
-455 TGTEK
+455 TGAEK
-460 WAYSTV
+460 WAYTTV
-466 SAIPDGGVAL
+466 GAIPDGGVAL
-476 GADGTIYASGGEH
+476 GADGTVYASGGEY
-489 LASTSS
+489 LASTPS
-495 AGIYALN
+495 AGIYAIN

-508 WHYPSGAS
+508 WHYPSTAA
-516 VQTSPV
+516 VQTTPI

-544 GELYSSI
+544 GELFSSL

-565 QGNLYVA
+565 NGNLYVA
-572 VNANGQYQVVCASS
+572 VNANGQFQVVCASS

>member
-1 MRTLTFLLLAL
+1 MATVLV
-12 ALTFVTSCKDDDT
+12 FVTSCKDDDT
-25 VYNTAADAGF
+25 IYNTAARAGF
-35 SVGNE
+35 TVGDT
-40 YEVGEPITFTDNTVP
+40 YDVGEPITFTDTTVP

-62 SWLWKFGDEAGS
+62 SYLWEFGDEAGS
-74 TSNEQNPTFTYMKD
+74 TSTESNPTFTYTRD
-88 GNYTVSLTVTD
+88 GEYTVRLTVTD
-99 SNGLKARHE
+99 SNDLKARSE
-108 QVVTIINPT
+108 KVIIIVNPT
-117 TPDFTT
+117 NPDFTT
-123 DKEEYEMGETV
+123 DKEEYEMGELIH
-134 QFTDATTTKT
+134 FTDATTTKS
-144 GTTITAWHWSFGDA
+144 GTTITAWHWTFGDEA
-158 DGNTSDE
+158 ESTSDE
-165 QNPVFVYTEPGS
+165 QNPTFVYDVAGS

-190 EASVTKNITVYDPA
+190 QSSVTKNITVYDPA
-204 AAASLEWSALL
+204 AAVSMEWSALL
-215 GGKVQ
+215 GGNVQ

-260 MVDLSVAMSGV
+260 MVDLSVAMQGASP
-271 SSTAQAKDIF
+271 TAQARDIF
-281 SSPSVDDNG
+281 SSPAVDDNG

-302 NDRNLYTISVASDG
+302 ADRNLYTISVSADG

-334 TPAIAADGNIFVAHR
+334 TPAIAADGSIFIAHR
-349 DGKVVSLT
+349 DGKVGSLT
-357 PDGQYTEYAST
+357 PDGEYTEYPST

-374 SGVAISRNGMVYV
+374 SGVAISRSGMVYV

-398 NPSTDASWTYNTNF
+398 NPSTDVSWTYNTNF

-430 GTDGTVYSVSDAAD
+430 GADGTVYSVSDATS
-444 GTGIIFAVDGT
+444 GGIIFAVDGV
-455 TGTEK
+455 TGAEK
-460 WAYSTV
+460 WAYTTV
-466 SAIPDGGVAL
+466 GAIPDGGVAL
-476 GADGTIYASGGEH
+476 GADGTVYASGGEY
-489 LASTSS
+489 LASTPS
-495 AGIYALN
+495 AGIYAIN

-508 WHYPSGAS
+508 WHYPSTAA
-516 VQTSPV
+516 VQTSPI
-522 VDSRGYIHFV
+522 VDNRGYIHFV

-544 GELYSSI
+544 GELFSSL

-565 QGNLYVA
+565 NGNLYVV
-572 VNANGQYQVVCASS
+572 VNANGQFQVVCASS

>member
-1 MRTLTFLLLAL
+1 MKKVFYALLATVL
-12 ALTFVTSCKDDDT
+12 VFVTSCKDDDT
-25 VYNTAADAGF
+25 IYNTAARAGF
-35 SVGNE
+35 TVGDT
-40 YEVGEPITFTDNTVP
+40 YDVGEPITFTDTTVP

-62 SWLWKFGDEAGS
+62 SYLWEFGDEAGS
-74 TSNEQNPTFTYMKD
+74 TSTESNPTFTYTRD
-88 GNYTVSLTVTD
+88 GEYTVRLTVTD
-99 SNGLKARHE
+99 SNDLKARSE
-108 QVVTIINPT
+108 KVIIIVNPT
-117 TPDFTT
+117 NPDFTT
-123 DKEEYEMGETV
+123 DKEEYEMGELIH
-134 QFTDATTTKT
+134 FTDATTTKS
-144 GTTITAWHWSFGDA
+144 GTTITAWHWTFGDEA
-158 DGNTSDE
+158 ESTSDE
-165 QNPVFVYTEPGS
+165 QNPTFVYDVAGS

-190 EASVTKNITVYDPA
+190 QSSVTKNITVYDPA
-204 AAASLEWSALL
+204 AAVSMEWSALL
-215 GGKVQ
+215 GGNVQ

-260 MVDLSVAMSGV
+260 MVDLSVAMQGASP
-271 SSTAQAKDIF
+271 TAQARDIF
-281 SSPSVDDNG
+281 SSPAVDDNG

-302 NDRNLYTISVASDG
+302 ADRNLYTISVSADG

-334 TPAIAADGNIFVAHR
+334 TPAIAADGSIFIAHR
-349 DGKVVSLT
+349 DGKVGSLT
-357 PDGQYTEYAST
+357 PDGEYTEYPST

-374 SGVAISRNGMVYV
+374 SGVAISRSGMVYV

-398 NPSTDASWTYNTNF
+398 NPSTDVSWTYNTNF

-430 GTDGTVYSVSDAAD
+430 GADGTVYSVSDATS
-444 GTGIIFAVDGT
+444 GGIIFAVDGV
-455 TGTEK
+455 TGAEK
-460 WAYSTV
+460 WAYTTV
-466 SAIPDGGVAL
+466 GAIPDGGVAL
-476 GADGTIYASGGEH
+476 GADGTVYASGGEY
-489 LASTSS
+489 LASTPS
-495 AGIYALN
+495 AGIYAIN

-508 WHYPSGAS
+508 WHYPSTAA
-516 VQTSPV
+516 VQTSPI

-544 GELYSSI
+544 GELFSSL

-565 QGNLYVA
+565 NGNLYVA
-572 VNANGQYQVVCASS
+572 VNANGQFQVVCASS

>member
-1 MRTLTFLLLAL
+1 MATVLV
-12 ALTFVTSCKDDDT
+12 FVTSCKDDDT
-25 VYNTAADAGF
+25 IYNTAARAGF
-35 SVGNE
+35 TVGDT
-40 YEVGEPITFTDNTVP
+40 YDVGEPITFTDTTVP

-62 SWLWKFGDEAGS
+62 SYLWEFGDEAGS
-74 TSNEQNPTFTYMKD
+74 TSTESNPTFTYTRD
-88 GNYTVSLTVTD
+88 GEYTVRLTVTD
-99 SNGLKARHE
+99 SNDLKARSE
-108 QVVTIINPT
+108 KVIIIVNPT
-117 TPDFTT
+117 NPDFTT
-123 DKEEYEMGETV
+123 DKEEYEMGELIH
-134 QFTDATTTKT
+134 FTDATTTKS
-144 GTTITAWHWSFGDA
+144 GTTITAWHWTFGDEA
-158 DGNTSDE
+158 ESTSDE
-165 QNPVFVYTEPGS
+165 QNPTFVYDVAGS

-190 EASVTKNITVYDPA
+190 QSSVTKNITVYDPA
-204 AAASLEWSALL
+204 AAVSMEWSALL
-215 GGKVQ
+215 GGNVQ

-260 MVDLSVAMSGV
+260 MVDLSVAMQGASP
-271 SSTAQAKDIF
+271 TAQARDIF
-281 SSPSVDDNG
+281 SSPAVDDNG

-302 NDRNLYTISVASDG
+302 ADRNLYTISVSADG

-334 TPAIAADGNIFVAHR
+334 TPAIAADGSIFIAHR
-349 DGKVVSLT
+349 DGKVGSLT
-357 PDGQYTEYAST
+357 LDGEYTEYPST

-374 SGVAISRNGMVYV
+374 SGVAISRSGMVYV

-398 NPSTDASWTYNTNF
+398 NPSTDVSWTYNTNF

-430 GTDGTVYSVSDAAD
+430 GTDGTVYSVSDATS
-444 GTGIIFAVDGT
+444 GGIIFAVDGV
-455 TGTEK
+455 TGAEK
-460 WAYSTV
+460 WAYTTV
-466 SAIPDGGVAL
+466 GAIPDGGVAL
-476 GADGTIYASGGEH
+476 GADGTVYASGGEY
-489 LASTSS
+489 LASTPS
-495 AGIYALN
+495 AGIYAIN

-508 WHYPSGAS
+508 WHYPSTAA
-516 VQTSPV
+516 VQTSPI

-544 GELYSSI
+544 GELFSSL

-565 QGNLYVA
+565 NGNLYVA
-572 VNANGQYQVVCASS
+572 VNANGQFQVVCASS

>member
-1 MRTLTFLLLAL
+1 MKKVFYALLATVL
-12 ALTFVTSCKDDDT
+12 VFVTSCKDDDT
-25 VYNTAADAGF
+25 IYNTAARAGF
-35 SVGNE
+35 TVGDT
-40 YEVGEPITFTDNTVP
+40 YDVGEPITFTDTTVP

-62 SWLWKFGDEAGS
+62 SYLWEFGDEAGS
-74 TSNEQNPTFTYMKD
+74 TSTESNPTFTYTRD
-88 GNYTVSLTVTD
+88 GEYTVRLTVTD
-99 SNGLKARHE
+99 SNDLKARSE
-108 QVVTIINPT
+108 KVIIIVNPT
-117 TPDFTT
+117 NPDFTT
-123 DKEEYEMGETV
+123 DKEEYEMGELIH
-134 QFTDATTTKT
+134 FTDATTTKS
-144 GTTITAWHWSFGDA
+144 GTTITAWHWTFGDEA
-158 DGNTSDE
+158 ESTSDE
-165 QNPVFVYTEPGS
+165 QNPTFVYDVAGS

-190 EASVTKNITVYDPA
+190 QSSVTKNITVYDPA
-204 AAASLEWSALL
+204 AAVSMEWSALL
-215 GGKVQ
+215 GGNVQ

-260 MVDLSVAMSGV
+260 MVDLSVAMQGASP
-271 SSTAQAKDIF
+271 TAQAKDIF
-281 SSPSVDDNG
+281 SSPAVDNNG

-302 NDRNLYTISVASDG
+302 ADRNLYTISVSADG

-324 ATPGSNLYAT
+324 ATPSSNLYAT
-334 TPAIAADGNIFVAHR
+334 TPAIAADGSIFIAHR
-349 DGKVVSLT
+349 DGKVGSLT
-357 PDGQYTEYAST
+357 PDGEYTEYPST

-374 SGVAISRNGMVYV
+374 SGVAISRSGMVYV

-398 NPSTDASWTYNTNF
+398 NPSTDVSWTYNTNF

-430 GTDGTVYSVSDAAD
+430 GADGTVYSVSDATS
-444 GTGIIFAVDGT
+444 GGIIFAVDGV
-455 TGTEK
+455 TGAEK
-460 WAYSTV
+460 WAYTTV
-466 SAIPDGGVAL
+466 GAIPDGGVAL
-476 GADGTIYASGGEH
+476 GADGTVYASGGEY
-489 LASTSS
+489 LASTPS
-495 AGIYALN
+495 AGIYAIN

-508 WHYPSGAS
+508 WHYPSTAA
-516 VQTSPV
+516 VQTSPI

-544 GELYSSI
+544 GELFSSL

-565 QGNLYVA
+565 NGNLYVA
-572 VNANGQYQVVCASS
+572 VNANGQFQVVCASS

>member
-1 MRTLTFLLLAL
+1 MKKVFYALLATVL
-12 ALTFVTSCKDDDT
+12 VFVTSCKDDDT
-25 VYNTAADAGF
+25 IYNTAARAGF
-35 SVGNE
+35 TVGDT
-40 YEVGEPITFTDNTVP
+40 YDVGEPITFTDTTVP

-62 SWLWKFGDEAGS
+62 SYLWEFGDEAGS
-74 TSNEQNPTFTYMKD
+74 TSTESNPTFTYTRD
-88 GNYTVSLTVTD
+88 GEYTVRLTVTD
-99 SNGLKARHE
+99 SNDLKARSE
-108 QVVTIINPT
+108 KVIIIVNPT
-117 TPDFTT
+117 NPDFTT
-123 DKEEYEMGETV
+123 DKEEYEMGELIH
-134 QFTDATTTKT
+134 FTDATTTKS
-144 GTTITAWHWSFGDA
+144 GTTITAWHWTFGDEA
-158 DGNTSDE
+158 ESTSDE
-165 QNPVFVYTEPGS
+165 QNPTFVYDVAGS

-190 EASVTKNITVYDPA
+190 QSSVTKNITVYDPA
-204 AAASLEWSALL
+204 AAVSMEWSALL
-215 GGKVQ
+215 GGNVQ

-260 MVDLSVAMSGV
+260 MVDLSVAMQGASP
-271 SSTAQAKDIF
+271 TAQARDIF
-281 SSPSVDDNG
+281 SSPAVDDNG

-302 NDRNLYTISVASDG
+302 ADRNLYTISVSADG

-334 TPAIAADGNIFVAHR
+334 TPAIAADGSIFIAHR
-349 DGKVVSLT
+349 DGKVGSLT
-357 PDGQYTEYAST
+357 LDGEYTEYPST

-374 SGVAISRNGMVYV
+374 SGVAISRSGMVYV

-398 NPSTDASWTYNTNF
+398 NPSTDVSWTYNTNF

-430 GTDGTVYSVSDAAD
+430 GADGTVYSVSDATS
-444 GTGIIFAVDGT
+444 GGIIFAVDGV
-455 TGTEK
+455 TGAEK
-460 WAYSTV
+460 WAYTTV
-466 SAIPDGGVAL
+466 GAIPDGGVAL
-476 GADGTIYASGGEH
+476 GADGTVYASGGEY
-489 LASTSS
+489 LASTPS
-495 AGIYALN
+495 AGIYAIN

-508 WHYPSGAS
+508 WHYPSTAA
-516 VQTSPV
+516 VQTSPI

-544 GELYSSI
+544 GELFSSL

-565 QGNLYVA
+565 NGNLYVA
-572 VNANGQYQVVCASS
+572 VNANGQFQVVCASS

>member
-1 MRTLTFLLLAL
+1 MATVLV
-12 ALTFVTSCKDDDT
+12 FVTSCKDDDT
-25 VYNTAADAGF
+25 IYNTAARAGF
-35 SVGNE
+35 TVGDT
-40 YEVGEPITFTDNTVP
+40 YDVGEPITFTDTTVP

-62 SWLWKFGDEAGS
+62 SYLWEFGDEAGS
-74 TSNEQNPTFTYMKD
+74 TSTESNPTFTYTRD
-88 GNYTVSLTVTD
+88 GEYTVRLTVTD
-99 SNGLKARHE
+99 SNDLKARSE
-108 QVVTIINPT
+108 KVIIIVNPT
-117 TPDFTT
+117 NPDFTT
-123 DKEEYEMGETV
+123 DKEEYEMGELIH
-134 QFTDATTTKT
+134 FTDATTTKS
-144 GTTITAWHWSFGDA
+144 GTTITAWHWTFGDEA
-158 DGNTSDE
+158 ESTSDE
-165 QNPVFVYTEPGS
+165 QNPTFVYDVAGS

-190 EASVTKNITVYDPA
+190 QSSVTKNITVYDPA
-204 AAASLEWSALL
+204 AAVSMEWSALL
-215 GGKVQ
+215 GGNVQ

-260 MVDLSVAMSGV
+260 MVDLSVAMQGASP
-271 SSTAQAKDIF
+271 TAQARDIF
-281 SSPSVDDNG
+281 SSPAVDDNG

-302 NDRNLYTISVASDG
+302 ADRNLYTISVSADG

-334 TPAIAADGNIFVAHR
+334 TPAIAADGSIFIAHR
-349 DGKVVSLT
+349 DGKVGSLT
-357 PDGQYTEYAST
+357 PDGEYTEYPST

-374 SGVAISRNGMVYV
+374 SGVAISRSGMVYV

-398 NPSTDASWTYNTNF
+398 NPSSDVSWTYNTNF

-430 GTDGTVYSVSDAAD
+430 GADGTVYSVSDATS
-444 GTGIIFAVDGT
+444 GGIIFAVDGV
-455 TGTEK
+455 TGAEK
-460 WAYSTV
+460 WAYTTV
-466 SAIPDGGVAL
+466 GAIPDGGVAL
-476 GADGTIYASGGEH
+476 GADGTVYASGGEY
-489 LASTSS
+489 LASTPS
-495 AGIYALN
+495 AGIYAIN

-508 WHYPSGAS
+508 WHYPSTAA
-516 VQTSPV
+516 VQTSPI

-544 GELYSSI
+544 GELFSSL

-565 QGNLYVA
+565 NGNLYVA
-572 VNANGQYQVVCASS
+572 VNANGQFQVVCASS

>member
-1 MRTLTFLLLAL
+1 MATVLV
-12 ALTFVTSCKDDDT
+12 FVTSCKDDDT
-25 VYNTAADAGF
+25 IYNTAARAGF
-35 SVGNE
+35 TVGDT
-40 YEVGEPITFTDNTVP
+40 YDVGEPITFTDTTVP

-62 SWLWKFGDEAGS
+62 SYLWEFGDEAGS
-74 TSNEQNPTFTYMKD
+74 TSTESNPTFTYTRD
-88 GNYTVSLTVTD
+88 GEYTVRLTVTD
-99 SNGLKARHE
+99 SNDLKARSE
-108 QVVTIINPT
+108 KVIIIVNPT
-117 TPDFTT
+117 NPYFTT
-123 DKEEYEMGETV
+123 DKEEYEMGELIH
-134 QFTDATTTKT
+134 FTDATTTKS
-144 GTTITAWHWSFGDA
+144 GTTITAWHWTFGDEA
-158 DGNTSDE
+158 ESTSDE
-165 QNPVFVYTEPGS
+165 QNPTFVYDVAGS

-190 EASVTKNITVYDPA
+190 QSSVTKNITVYDPA
-204 AAASLEWSALL
+204 AAVSMEWSALL
-215 GGKVQ
+215 GGNVQ

-260 MVDLSVAMSGV
+260 MVDLSVAMQGASP
-271 SSTAQAKDIF
+271 TAQARDIF
-281 SSPSVDDNG
+281 SSPAVDDNG

-302 NDRNLYTISVASDG
+302 ADRNLYTISVSADG

-334 TPAIAADGNIFVAHR
+334 TPAIAADGSIFIAHR
-349 DGKVVSLT
+349 DGKVGSLT
-357 PDGQYTEYAST
+357 LDGEYTEYPST

-374 SGVAISRNGMVYV
+374 SGVAISRSGMVYV

-398 NPSTDASWTYNTNF
+398 NPSTDVSWTYNTNF

-430 GTDGTVYSVSDAAD
+430 GTDGTVYSVSDATS
-444 GTGIIFAVDGT
+444 GGIIFAVDGV
-455 TGTEK
+455 TGAEK
-460 WAYSTV
+460 WAYTTV
-466 SAIPDGGVAL
+466 GAIPDGGVAL
-476 GADGTIYASGGEH
+476 GADGTVYASGGEY
-489 LASTSS
+489 LASTPS
-495 AGIYALN
+495 AGIYAIN

-508 WHYPSGAS
+508 WHYPSTAA
-516 VQTSPV
+516 VQTSPI

-544 GELYSSI
+544 GELFSSL

-565 QGNLYVA
+565 NGNLYVA
-572 VNANGQYQVVCASS
+572 VNANGQFQVVCASS

>member
-1 MRTLTFLLLAL
+1 MATVLV
-12 ALTFVTSCKDDDT
+12 FVTSCKDDDT
-25 VYNTAADAGF
+25 IYNTAARAGF
-35 SVGNE
+35 TVGDT
-40 YEVGEPITFTDNTVP
+40 YDVGEPITFTDTTVP

-62 SWLWKFGDEAGS
+62 SYLWEFGDEAGS
-74 TSNEQNPTFTYMKD
+74 TSTESNPTFTYTRD
-88 GNYTVSLTVTD
+88 GEYTVRLTVTD
-99 SNGLKARHE
+99 SNDLKARSE
-108 QVVTIINPT
+108 KVIIIVNPT
-117 TPDFTT
+117 NPDFTT
-123 DKEEYEMGETV
+123 DKEEYEMGELIH
-134 QFTDATTTKT
+134 FTDATTTKS
-144 GTTITAWHWSFGDA
+144 GTTITAWHWTFGDEA
-158 DGNTSDE
+158 ESTSDK
-165 QNPVFVYTEPGS
+165 QNPTFVYDVAGS

-190 EASVTKNITVYDPA
+190 QSSVTKNITVYDPA
-204 AAASLEWSALL
+204 AAVSMEWSALL
-215 GGKVQ
+215 GGNVQ

-260 MVDLSVAMSGV
+260 MVDLSVAMQGASP
-271 SSTAQAKDIF
+271 TAQAKDIF
-281 SSPSVDDNG
+281 SSPAVDDNG

-302 NDRNLYTISVASDG
+302 ADRNLYTISVSADG

-324 ATPGSNLYAT
+324 ATPSSNLYAT
-334 TPAIAADGNIFVAHR
+334 TPAIAADGSIFIAHR
-349 DGKVVSLT
+349 DGKVGSLT
-357 PDGQYTEYAST
+357 PDGEYTEYPST

-374 SGVAISRNGMVYV
+374 SGVAISRSGMVYV

-398 NPSTDASWTYNTNF
+398 NPSTDVSWTYNTNF

-430 GTDGTVYSVSDAAD
+430 GTDGTVYSVSDATS
-444 GTGIIFAVDGT
+444 GGIIFAVDGV
-455 TGTEK
+455 TGAEK
-460 WAYSTV
+460 WAYTTV
-466 SAIPDGGVAL
+466 GAIPDGGVAL
-476 GADGTIYASGGEH
+476 GADGTVYASGGEY
-489 LASTSS
+489 LASTPS
-495 AGIYALN
+495 AGIYAIN

-508 WHYPSGAS
+508 WHYPSTAA
-516 VQTSPV
+516 VQTSPI

-544 GELYSSI
+544 GELFSSL

-565 QGNLYVA
+565 NGNLYVA
-572 VNANGQYQVVCASS
+572 VNANGQFQVVCASS

>member
-1 MRTLTFLLLAL
+1 MKKVFYALLATVL
-12 ALTFVTSCKDDDT
+12 VFVTSCKDDDT
-25 VYNTAADAGF
+25 IYNTAARAGF
-35 SVGNE
+35 TVGDT
-40 YEVGEPITFTDNTVP
+40 YDVGEPITFTDTTVP

-62 SWLWKFGDEAGS
+62 SYLWEFGDGAGS
-74 TSNEQNPTFTYMKD
+74 TSTESNPTFTYTRD
-88 GNYTVSLTVTD
+88 GEYTVRLTVTD
-99 SNGLKARHE
+99 SNDLKARSE
-108 QVVTIINPT
+108 KVIIIVNPT
-117 TPDFTT
+117 NPDFTT
-123 DKEEYEMGETV
+123 DKEEYEMGELIH
-134 QFTDATTTKT
+134 FTDATTTKS
-144 GTTITAWHWSFGDA
+144 GTTITAWHWTFGDEA
-158 DGNTSDE
+158 ESTSDE
-165 QNPVFVYTEPGS
+165 QNPTFVYDVAGS

-190 EASVTKNITVYDPA
+190 QSSVTKNITVYDPA
-204 AAASLEWSALL
+204 AAVSMEWSALL
-215 GGKVQ
+215 GGNVQ

-260 MVDLSVAMSGV
+260 MVDLSVAMQGASP
-271 SSTAQAKDIF
+271 TAQARDIF
-281 SSPSVDDNG
+281 SSPAVDDNG

-302 NDRNLYTISVASDG
+302 ADRNLYTISVSADG

-334 TPAIAADGNIFVAHR
+334 TPAIAADGSIFIAHR
-349 DGKVVSLT
+349 DGKVGSLT
-357 PDGQYTEYAST
+357 PDGEYTEYPST

-374 SGVAISRNGMVYV
+374 SGVAISRSGMVYV

-398 NPSTDASWTYNTNF
+398 NPSTDVSWTYNTNF

-430 GTDGTVYSVSDAAD
+430 GADGTVYSVSDATS
-444 GTGIIFAVDGT
+444 GGIIFAVDGV
-455 TGTEK
+455 TGAEK
-460 WAYSTV
+460 WAYTTV
-466 SAIPDGGVAL
+466 GAIPDGGVAL
-476 GADGTIYASGGEH
+476 GADGTVYASGGEY
-489 LASTSS
+489 LASTPS
-495 AGIYALN
+495 AGIYAIN

-508 WHYPSGAS
+508 WHYPSTAA
-516 VQTSPV
+516 VQTSPI

-544 GELYSSI
+544 GELFSSL

-565 QGNLYVA
+565 NGNLYVA
-572 VNANGQYQVVCASS
+572 VNANGQFQVVCASS

>member
-1 MRTLTFLLLAL
+1 MATVLV
-12 ALTFVTSCKDDDT
+12 FVTSCKDDDT
-25 VYNTAADAGF
+25 IYNTAARAGF
-35 SVGNE
+35 TVGDT
-40 YEVGEPITFTDNTVP
+40 YDVGEPITFTDTTVP

-62 SWLWKFGDEAGS
+62 SYLWEFGDEAGS
-74 TSNEQNPTFTYMKD
+74 TSTESNPTFTYTRD
-88 GNYTVSLTVTD
+88 GEYTVRLTVTD
-99 SNGLKARHE
+99 SNDLKARSE
-108 QVVTIINPT
+108 KVIIIVNPT
-117 TPDFTT
+117 NPDFTT
-123 DKEEYEMGETV
+123 DKEEYEMGELIH
-134 QFTDATTTKT
+134 FTDATTTKS
-144 GTTITAWHWSFGDA
+144 GTTITAWHWTFGDEA
-158 DGNTSDE
+158 ESTSDE
-165 QNPVFVYTEPGS
+165 QNPTFVYDVAGS

-190 EASVTKNITVYDPA
+190 QSSVTKNITVYDPA
-204 AAASLEWSALL
+204 AAVSMEWSALL
-215 GGKVQ
+215 GGNVQ

-260 MVDLSVAMSGV
+260 MVDLSVAMQGASP
-271 SSTAQAKDIF
+271 TAQARDIF
-281 SSPSVDDNG
+281 SSPAVDDNG

-302 NDRNLYTISVASDG
+302 ADRNLYTISVSADG

-324 ATPGSNLYAT
+324 ATPSSNLYAT
-334 TPAIAADGNIFVAHR
+334 TPAIAADGSIFIAHR
-349 DGKVVSLT
+349 DGKVGSLT
-357 PDGQYTEYAST
+357 PDGEYTEYPST

-374 SGVAISRNGMVYV
+374 SGVAISRSGMVYV

-398 NPSTDASWTYNTNF
+398 NPSTDVSWTYNTNF

-430 GTDGTVYSVSDAAD
+430 GTDGTVYSVSDATS
-444 GTGIIFAVDGT
+444 GGIIFAVDGV
-455 TGTEK
+455 TGAEK
-460 WAYSTV
+460 WAYTTV
-466 SAIPDGGVAL
+466 GAIPDGGVAL
-476 GADGTIYASGGEH
+476 GADGTVYASGGEY
-489 LASTSS
+489 LASTPS
-495 AGIYALN
+495 AGIYAIN

-508 WHYPSGAS
+508 WHYPSTAA
-516 VQTSPV
+516 VQTSPI

-544 GELYSSI
+544 GELFSSL

-565 QGNLYVA
+565 NGNLYVA
-572 VNANGQYQVVCASS
+572 VNANGQFQVVCASS

>member
-1 MRTLTFLLLAL
+1 MATVLV
-12 ALTFVTSCKDDDT
+12 FVTSCKDDDT
-25 VYNTAADAGF
+25 IYNTAARAGF
-35 SVGNE
+35 TVGDT
-40 YEVGEPITFTDNTVP
+40 YDVGEPITFTDTTVP

-62 SWLWKFGDEAGS
+62 SYLWEFGDEAGS
-74 TSNEQNPTFTYMKD
+74 TSTESNPTFTYTRD
-88 GNYTVSLTVTD
+88 GEYTVRLTVTD
-99 SNGLKARHE
+99 SNDLKARSE
-108 QVVTIINPT
+108 KVIIIVNPT
-117 TPDFTT
+117 NPDFTT
-123 DKEEYEMGETV
+123 DKEEYEMGELIH
-134 QFTDATTTKT
+134 FTDATTTKS
-144 GTTITAWHWSFGDA
+144 GTTITAWHWTFGDEA
-158 DGNTSDE
+158 ESTSDE
-165 QNPVFVYTEPGS
+165 QNPTFVYDVAGS

-190 EASVTKNITVYDPA
+190 QSSVTKNITVYDPA
-204 AAASLEWSALL
+204 AAVSMEWSALL
-215 GGKVQ
+215 GGNVQ

-260 MVDLSVAMSGV
+260 MVDLSVAMQGASP
-271 SSTAQAKDIF
+271 TAQARDIF
-281 SSPSVDDNG
+281 SSPAVDDNG

-302 NDRNLYTISVASDG
+302 ADRNLYTISVSADG

-334 TPAIAADGNIFVAHR
+334 TPAIAADGSIFIAHR
-349 DGKVVSLT
+349 DGKVGSLT
-357 PDGQYTEYAST
+357 PDGEYTEYPST

-374 SGVAISRNGMVYV
+374 SGVAISRSGMVYV

-398 NPSTDASWTYNTNF
+398 NPSTDVSWTYNTNF

-430 GTDGTVYSVSDAAD
+430 GTDGTVYSVSDATS
-444 GTGIIFAVDGT
+444 GGIIFAVDGV
-455 TGTEK
+455 TGAEK
-460 WAYSTV
+460 WAYTTV
-466 SAIPDGGVAL
+466 GAIPDGGVAL
-476 GADGTIYASGGEH
+476 GADGTVYASGGEY
-489 LASTSS
+489 LASTPS
-495 AGIYALN
+495 AGIYAIN

-508 WHYPSGAS
+508 WHYPSTAA
-516 VQTSPV
+516 VQTSPI

-544 GELYSSI
+544 GELFSSL

-565 QGNLYVA
+565 NGNLYVA
-572 VNANGQYQVVCASS
+572 VNANGQFQVVCASS

>member
-1 MRTLTFLLLAL
+1 MKKVFYALLATVL
-12 ALTFVTSCKDDDT
+12 VFVTSCKDDDT
-25 VYNTAADAGF
+25 IYNTAARAGF
-35 SVGNE
+35 TVGDT
-40 YEVGEPITFTDNTVP
+40 YDVGEPITFTDTTVP

-62 SWLWKFGDEAGS
+62 SYLWEFGDEAGS
-74 TSNEQNPTFTYMKD
+74 TSTESNPTFTYTRD
-88 GNYTVSLTVTD
+88 GEYTVRLTVTD
-99 SNGLKARHE
+99 SNDLKARSE
-108 QVVTIINPT
+108 KVIIIVNPT
-117 TPDFTT
+117 NPDFTT
-123 DKEEYEMGETV
+123 DKEEYEMGELIH
-134 QFTDATTTKT
+134 FTDATTTKS
-144 GTTITAWHWSFGDA
+144 GTTITAWHWTFGDEA
-158 DGNTSDE
+158 ESTSDE
-165 QNPVFVYTEPGS
+165 QNPTFVYDVAGS

-190 EASVTKNITVYDPA
+190 QSSVTKNITVYDPA
-204 AAASLEWSALL
+204 AAVSMEWSALL
-215 GGKVQ
+215 GGNVQ

-260 MVDLSVAMSGV
+260 MVDLSVAMQGASP
-271 SSTAQAKDIF
+271 TAQARDIF
-281 SSPSVDDNG
+281 SSPAVDDNG

-302 NDRNLYTISVASDG
+302 ADRNLYTISVSADG

-324 ATPGSNLYAT
+324 ATSGSNLYAT
-334 TPAIAADGNIFVAHR
+334 TPAIAADGSIFIAHR

-357 PDGQYTEYAST
+357 PDGEYTEYPST

-374 SGVAISRNGMVYV
+374 SGVAISRSGMVYV

-398 NPSTDASWTYNTNF
+398 NPSTDVSWTYNTNF

-430 GTDGTVYSVSDAAD
+430 GTDGTVYSVSDATS
-444 GTGIIFAVDGT
+444 GGIIFAVDGV
-455 TGTEK
+455 TGAEK
-460 WAYSTV
+460 WAYTTV
-466 SAIPDGGVAL
+466 GAIPDGGVAL
-476 GADGTIYASGGEH
+476 GADGTVYASGGEY
-489 LASTSS
+489 LASTPS
-495 AGIYALN
+495 AGIYAIN

-508 WHYPSGAS
+508 WHYPSTAA
-516 VQTSPV
+516 VQTTPI

-544 GELYSSI
+544 GELFSSL

-565 QGNLYVA
+565 NGNLYVA
-572 VNANGQYQVVCASS
+572 VNANGQFQVVCASS

>member
-1 MRTLTFLLLAL
+1 MKKVFYALLATVL
-12 ALTFVTSCKDDDT
+12 VFVTSCKDDDT
-25 VYNTAADAGF
+25 IYNTAARAGF
-35 SVGNE
+35 TVGDT
-40 YEVGEPITFTDNTVP
+40 YDVGEPITFTDTTVP

-62 SWLWKFGDEAGS
+62 SYLWEFGDEAGS
-74 TSNEQNPTFTYMKD
+74 TSTESNPTFTYTRD
-88 GNYTVSLTVTD
+88 GEYTVRLTVTD
-99 SNGLKARHE
+99 SNDLKARSE
-108 QVVTIINPT
+108 KVIIIVNPT
-117 TPDFTT
+117 NPDFTT
-123 DKEEYEMGETV
+123 DKEEYEMGELIH
-134 QFTDATTTKT
+134 FTDATTTKS
-144 GTTITAWHWSFGDA
+144 GTTITAWHWTFGDEA
-158 DGNTSDE
+158 ESTSDE
-165 QNPVFVYTEPGS
+165 QNPTFVYDVAGS

-190 EASVTKNITVYDPA
+190 QSSVTKNITVYDPA
-204 AAASLEWSALL
+204 AAVSMEWSALL
-215 GGKVQ
+215 GGNVQ

-260 MVDLSVAMSGV
+260 MVDLSVAMQGASP
-271 SSTAQAKDIF
+271 TAQAKDIF
-281 SSPSVDDNG
+281 SSPAVDNNG

-302 NDRNLYTISVASDG
+302 ADRNLYTISVSADG

-334 TPAIAADGNIFVAHR
+334 TPAIAADGSIFIAHR
-349 DGKVVSLT
+349 DGKVGSLT
-357 PDGQYTEYAST
+357 PDGEYTEYPST

-374 SGVAISRNGMVYV
+374 SGVAISRSGMVYV

-398 NPSTDASWTYNTNF
+398 NPSTDVSWTYNTNF

-430 GTDGTVYSVSDAAD
+430 GTDGTVYSVSDATS
-444 GTGIIFAVDGT
+444 GGIIFAVDGV
-455 TGTEK
+455 TGAEK
-460 WAYSTV
+460 WAYTTV
-466 SAIPDGGVAL
+466 GAIPDGGVAL
-476 GADGTIYASGGEH
+476 GADGTVYASGGEY
-489 LASTSS
+489 LASTPS
-495 AGIYALN
+495 AGIYAIN

-508 WHYPSGAS
+508 WHYPSTAA
-516 VQTSPV
+516 VQTSPI

-544 GELYSSI
+544 GELFSSL

-565 QGNLYVA
+565 NGNLYVA
-572 VNANGQYQVVCASS
+572 VNANGQFQVVCASS

>member
-1 MRTLTFLLLAL
+1 MKKVFYALLATVL
-12 ALTFVTSCKDDDT
+12 VFVTSCKDDDT
-25 VYNTAADAGF
+25 IYNTAARAGF
-35 SVGNE
+35 TVGDT
-40 YEVGEPITFTDNTVP
+40 YDVGEPITFTDTTVP

-62 SWLWKFGDEAGS
+62 SYLWEFGDEAGS
-74 TSNEQNPTFTYMKD
+74 TSTESNPTFTYTRD
-88 GNYTVSLTVTD
+88 GEYTVRLTVTD
-99 SNGLKARHE
+99 SNDLKARSE
-108 QVVTIINPT
+108 KVIIIVNPT
-117 TPDFTT
+117 NPDFTT
-123 DKEEYEMGETV
+123 DKEEYEMGELIH
-134 QFTDATTTKT
+134 FTDATTTKS
-144 GTTITAWHWSFGDA
+144 GTTITAWHWTFGDEA
-158 DGNTSDE
+158 ESTSDE
-165 QNPVFVYTEPGS
+165 QNPTFVYDVAGS

-190 EASVTKNITVYDPA
+190 QSSVTKNITVYDPA
-204 AAASLEWSALL
+204 AAVSMEWSALL
-215 GGKVQ
+215 GGNVQ

-260 MVDLSVAMSGV
+260 MVDLSVAMQGASP
-271 SSTAQAKDIF
+271 TAQARDIF
-281 SSPSVDDNG
+281 SSPAVDDNG

-302 NDRNLYTISVASDG
+302 ADRNLYTISVSADG

-334 TPAIAADGNIFVAHR
+334 TPAIAADGSIFIAHR

-357 PDGQYTEYAST
+357 PDGEYTEYPST

-374 SGVAISRNGMVYV
+374 SGVAISRSGMVYV

-398 NPSTDASWTYNTNF
+398 NPSTDVSWTYNTNF

-430 GTDGTVYSVSDAAD
+430 GTDGTVYSVSDATS
-444 GTGIIFAVDGT
+444 GGIIFAVDGV
-455 TGTEK
+455 TGAEK
-460 WAYSTV
+460 WAYTTV
-466 SAIPDGGVAL
+466 GAIPDGGVAL
-476 GADGTIYASGGEH
+476 GADGTVYASGGEY
-489 LASTSS
+489 LASTPS
-495 AGIYALN
+495 AGIYAIN

-508 WHYPSGAS
+508 WHYPSTAA
-516 VQTSPV
+516 VQTSPI

-544 GELYSSI
+544 GELFSSL

-565 QGNLYVA
+565 NGNLYVA
-572 VNANGQYQVVCASS
+572 VNANGQFQVVCASS

>member
-1 MRTLTFLLLAL
+1 MKKVFYALLATVL
-12 ALTFVTSCKDDDT
+12 VFVTSCKDDDT
-25 VYNTAADAGF
+25 IYNTAARAGF
-35 SVGNE
+35 TVGDT
-40 YEVGEPITFTDNTVP
+40 YDVGEPITFTDTTVP

-62 SWLWKFGDEAGS
+62 SYLWEFGDEAGS
-74 TSNEQNPTFTYMKD
+74 TSTESNPTFTYTRD
-88 GNYTVSLTVTD
+88 GEYTVRLTVTD
-99 SNGLKARHE
+99 SNDLKARSE
-108 QVVTIINPT
+108 KVIIIVNPT
-117 TPDFTT
+117 NPDFTT
-123 DKEEYEMGETV
+123 DKEEYEMGELIH
-134 QFTDATTTKT
+134 FTDATTTKS
-144 GTTITAWHWSFGDA
+144 GTTITAWHWTFGDEA
-158 DGNTSDE
+158 ESTSDE
-165 QNPVFVYTEPGS
+165 QNPTFVYDVAGS

-190 EASVTKNITVYDPA
+190 QSSVTKNITVYDPA
-204 AAASLEWSALL
+204 AAVSMEWSALL
-215 GGKVQ
+215 GGNVQ

-260 MVDLSVAMSGV
+260 MVDLSVAMQGASP
-271 SSTAQAKDIF
+271 TAQAKDIF
-281 SSPSVDDNG
+281 SSPAVDDNG

-302 NDRNLYTISVASDG
+302 ADRNLYTISVSADG

-334 TPAIAADGNIFVAHR
+334 TPAIAADGSIFIAHR
-349 DGKVVSLT
+349 DGKVGSLT
-357 PDGQYTEYAST
+357 PDGEYTEYPST

-374 SGVAISRNGMVYV
+374 SGVAISRSGMVYV

-398 NPSTDASWTYNTNF
+398 NPSTDVSWTYNTNF

-430 GTDGTVYSVSDAAD
+430 GADGTVYSVSDATS
-444 GTGIIFAVDGT
+444 GGIIFAVDGV
-455 TGTEK
+455 TGAEK
-460 WAYSTV
+460 WAYTTV
-466 SAIPDGGVAL
+466 GAIPDGGVAL
-476 GADGTIYASGGEH
+476 GADGTVYASGGEY
-489 LASTSS
+489 LASTPS
-495 AGIYALN
+495 AGIYAIN

-508 WHYPSGAS
+508 WHYPSTAA
-516 VQTSPV
+516 VQTSPI

-544 GELYSSI
+544 GELFSSL

-565 QGNLYVA
+565 NGNLYVA
-572 VNANGQYQVVCASS
+572 VNANGQFQVVCASS

>member
-1 MRTLTFLLLAL
+1 MATVLV
-12 ALTFVTSCKDDDT
+12 FVTSCKDDDT
-25 VYNTAADAGF
+25 IYNTAARAGF
-35 SVGNE
+35 TVGDT
-40 YEVGEPITFTDNTVP
+40 YDVGEPITFTDTTVP

-62 SWLWKFGDEAGS
+62 SYLWEFGDEAGS
-74 TSNEQNPTFTYMKD
+74 TSTESNPTFTYTRD
-88 GNYTVSLTVTD
+88 GEYTVRLTVTD
-99 SNGLKARHE
+99 SNDLKARSE
-108 QVVTIINPT
+108 KVIIIVNPT
-117 TPDFTT
+117 NPDFTT
-123 DKEEYEMGETV
+123 DKEEYEMGELIH
-134 QFTDATTTKT
+134 FTDATTTKS
-144 GTTITAWHWSFGDA
+144 GTTITAWHWTFGDEA
-158 DGNTSDE
+158 ESTSDE
-165 QNPVFVYTEPGS
+165 QNPTFVYDVAGS

-190 EASVTKNITVYDPA
+190 QSSVTKNITVYDPA
-204 AAASLEWSALL
+204 AAVSMEWSALL
-215 GGKVQ
+215 GGNVQ

-260 MVDLSVAMSGV
+260 MVDLSVAMQGASP
-271 SSTAQAKDIF
+271 TAQAKDIF
-281 SSPSVDDNG
+281 SSPAVDNNG

-302 NDRNLYTISVASDG
+302 ADRNLYTISVSADG

-334 TPAIAADGNIFVAHR
+334 TPAIAADGSIFIAHR

-357 PDGQYTEYAST
+357 PDGEYTEYPST

-374 SGVAISRNGMVYV
+374 SGVAISRSGMVYV

-398 NPSTDASWTYNTNF
+398 NPSTDVSWTYNTNF

-430 GTDGTVYSVSDAAD
+430 GTDGTVYSVSDATS
-444 GTGIIFAVDGT
+444 GGIIFAVDGV
-455 TGTEK
+455 TGAEK
-460 WAYSTV
+460 WAYTTV
-466 SAIPDGGVAL
+466 GAIPDGGVAL
-476 GADGTIYASGGEH
+476 GADGTVYASGGEY
-489 LASTSS
+489 LASTPS
-495 AGIYALN
+495 AGIYAIN

-508 WHYPSGAS
+508 WHYPSTAA
-516 VQTSPV
+516 VQTSPI

-544 GELYSSI
+544 GELFSSL

-565 QGNLYVA
+565 NGNLYVA
-572 VNANGQYQVVCASS
+572 VNANGQFQVVCASS

>member
-1 MRTLTFLLLAL
+1 MATVLV
-12 ALTFVTSCKDDDT
+12 FVTSCKDDDT
-25 VYNTAADAGF
+25 IYNTAARAGF
-35 SVGNE
+35 TVGDT
-40 YEVGEPITFTDNTVP
+40 YDVGEPITFTDTTVP

-62 SWLWKFGDEAGS
+62 SYLWEFGDEAGS
-74 TSNEQNPTFTYMKD
+74 TSTESNPTFTYTRD
-88 GNYTVSLTVTD
+88 GEYTVRLTVTD
-99 SNGLKARHE
+99 SNDLKARSE
-108 QVVTIINPT
+108 KVIIIVNPT

-123 DKEEYEMGETV
+123 DKEEYEMGELIH
-134 QFTDATTTKT
+134 FTDATTTKS
-144 GTTITAWHWSFGDA
+144 GTTITAWHWTFGDEA
-158 DGNTSDE
+158 ESTSDE
-165 QNPVFVYTEPGS
+165 QNPTFVYDVAGS

-190 EASVTKNITVYDPA
+190 QSSVTKNITVYDPA
-204 AAASLEWSALL
+204 AAVSMEWSALL
-215 GGKVQ
+215 GGNVQ

-260 MVDLSVAMSGV
+260 MVDLSVAMQGASP
-271 SSTAQAKDIF
+271 TAQARDIF
-281 SSPSVDDNG
+281 SSPAVDDNG

-302 NDRNLYTISVASDG
+302 ADRNLYTISVSADG

-334 TPAIAADGNIFVAHR
+334 TPAIAADGSIFIAHR
-349 DGKVVSLT
+349 DGKVGSLT
-357 PDGQYTEYAST
+357 PDGEYTEYPST

-374 SGVAISRNGMVYV
+374 SGVAISRSGMVYV

-398 NPSTDASWTYNTNF
+398 NPSTDVSWTYNTNF

-430 GTDGTVYSVSDAAD
+430 GTDGTVYSVSDATS
-444 GTGIIFAVDGT
+444 GGIIFAVDGV
-455 TGTEK
+455 TGAEK
-460 WAYSTV
+460 WAYTTV
-466 SAIPDGGVAL
+466 GAIPDGGVAL
-476 GADGTIYASGGEH
+476 GADGTVYASGGEY
-489 LASTSS
+489 LASTPS
-495 AGIYALN
+495 AGIYAIN

-508 WHYPSGAS
+508 WHYPSTAA
-516 VQTSPV
+516 VQTSPI

-544 GELYSSI
+544 GELFSSL

-565 QGNLYVA
+565 NGNLYVA
-572 VNANGQYQVVCASS
+572 VNANGQFQVVCASS

>member
-1 MRTLTFLLLAL
+1 MKKVFYALLATVL
-12 ALTFVTSCKDDDT
+12 VFVTSCKDDDT
-25 VYNTAADAGF
+25 IYNTAARAGF
-35 SVGNE
+35 TVGDT
-40 YEVGEPITFTDNTVP
+40 YDVGEPITFTDTTVP

-62 SWLWKFGDEAGS
+62 SYLWEFGDEAGS
-74 TSNEQNPTFTYMKD
+74 TSTESNPTFTYTKD
-88 GNYTVSLTVTD
+88 GEYTVRLTVTD
-99 SNGLKARHE
+99 SNDLKARSE
-108 QVVTIINPT
+108 KVIIIVNPT
-117 TPDFTT
+117 NPDFTT
-123 DKEEYEMGETV
+123 DKEEYEMGELIH
-134 QFTDATTTKT
+134 FTDATTTKS
-144 GTTITAWHWSFGDA
+144 GTTITAWHWTFGDEA
-158 DGNTSDE
+158 ESTSDE
-165 QNPVFVYTEPGS
+165 QNPTFVYDVAGS

-190 EASVTKNITVYDPA
+190 QSSVTKNITVYDPA
-204 AAASLEWSALL
+204 AAVSMEWSALL
-215 GGKVQ
+215 GGNVQ

-260 MVDLSVAMSGV
+260 MVDLSVAMQGASP
-271 SSTAQAKDIF
+271 TAQAKDIF
-281 SSPSVDDNG
+281 SSPAVDNNG

-302 NDRNLYTISVASDG
+302 ADRNLYTISVSADG

-324 ATPGSNLYAT
+324 ATPSSNLYAT
-334 TPAIAADGNIFVAHR
+334 TPAIAADGSIFIAHR
-349 DGKVVSLT
+349 DGKVGSLT
-357 PDGQYTEYAST
+357 PDGEYTEYPST

-374 SGVAISRNGMVYV
+374 SGVAISRSGMVYV

-398 NPSTDASWTYNTNF
+398 NPSTDVSWTYNTNF

-430 GTDGTVYSVSDAAD
+430 GTDGTVYSVSDATS
-444 GTGIIFAVDGT
+444 GGIIFAVDGV
-455 TGTEK
+455 TGAEK
-460 WAYSTV
+460 WAYTTV
-466 SAIPDGGVAL
+466 EAIPDGGVAL
-476 GADGTIYASGGEH
+476 GADGTVYASGGEY
-489 LASTSS
+489 LASTPS
-495 AGIYALN
+495 AGIYAIN

-508 WHYPSGAS
+508 WHYPSTAA
-516 VQTSPV
+516 VQTSPI

-544 GELYSSI
+544 GELFSSL

-565 QGNLYVA
+565 NGNLYVA
-572 VNANGQYQVVCASS
+572 VNANGQFQVVCASS

>member
-1 MRTLTFLLLAL
+1 MKKVFYALLATVL
-12 ALTFVTSCKDDDT
+12 VFVTSCKDDDT
-25 VYNTAADAGF
+25 IYNTAARAGF
-35 SVGNE
+35 TVGDT
-40 YEVGEPITFTDNTVP
+40 YDVGEPITFTDTTVP

-62 SWLWKFGDEAGS
+62 SYLWEFGDEAGS
-74 TSNEQNPTFTYMKD
+74 TSTESNPTFTYTRD
-88 GNYTVSLTVTD
+88 GEYTVRLTVTD
-99 SNGLKARHE
+99 SNDLKARSE
-108 QVVTIINPT
+108 KVIIIVNPT
-117 TPDFTT
+117 NPDFTT
-123 DKEEYEMGETV
+123 DKEEYEMGELIH
-134 QFTDATTTKT
+134 FTDATTTKS
-144 GTTITAWHWSFGDA
+144 GTTITAWHWTFGDEA
-158 DGNTSDE
+158 ESTSDE
-165 QNPVFVYTEPGS
+165 QNPTFVYDVAGS

-190 EASVTKNITVYDPA
+190 QSSVTKNITVYDPA
-204 AAASLEWSALL
+204 AAVSMEWSALL
-215 GGKVQ
+215 GGNVQ

-260 MVDLSVAMSGV
+260 MVDLSVAMQGASP
-271 SSTAQAKDIF
+271 TAQAKDIF
-281 SSPSVDDNG
+281 SSPAVDDNG

-302 NDRNLYTISVASDG
+302 ADRNLYTISVSADG

-324 ATPGSNLYAT
+324 ATPSSNLYAT
-334 TPAIAADGNIFVAHR
+334 TPAIAADGSIFFAHR
-349 DGKVVSLT
+349 DGKVGSLT
-357 PDGQYTEYAST
+357 PDGEYTEYPST

-374 SGVAISRNGMVYV
+374 SGVAISRSGMVYV

-398 NPSTDASWTYNTNF
+398 NPSTDVSWTYNTNF

-430 GTDGTVYSVSDAAD
+430 GTDGTVYSVSDATS
-444 GTGIIFAVDGT
+444 GGIIFAVDGV
-455 TGTEK
+455 TGAEK
-460 WAYSTV
+460 WAYTTV
-466 SAIPDGGVAL
+466 GAIPDGGVAL
-476 GADGTIYASGGEH
+476 GADGTVYASGGEY
-489 LASTSS
+489 LASTPS
-495 AGIYALN
+495 AGIYAIN

-508 WHYPSGAS
+508 WHYPSTAA
-516 VQTSPV
+516 VQTSPI

-544 GELYSSI
+544 GELFSSL

-565 QGNLYVA
+565 NGNLYVA
-572 VNANGQYQVVCASS
+572 VNANGQFQVVCASS

>member
-1 MRTLTFLLLAL
+1 MKKVFYALLATVL
-12 ALTFVTSCKDDDT
+12 VFVTSCKDDDT
-25 VYNTAADAGF
+25 IYNTAARAGF
-35 SVGNE
+35 TVGDT
-40 YEVGEPITFTDNTVP
+40 YDVGEPITFTDTTVP

-62 SWLWKFGDEAGS
+62 SYLWEFGDEAGS
-74 TSNEQNPTFTYMKD
+74 TSTESNPTFTYTRD
-88 GNYTVSLTVTD
+88 GEYTVRLTVTD
-99 SNGLKARHE
+99 SNDLKARSE
-108 QVVTIINPT
+108 KVIIIVNPT
-117 TPDFTT
+117 NPDFTT
-123 DKEEYEMGETV
+123 DKEEYEMGELIH
-134 QFTDATTTKT
+134 FTDATTTKS
-144 GTTITAWHWSFGDA
+144 GTTITAWHWTFGDEA
-158 DGNTSDE
+158 ESTSDE
-165 QNPVFVYTEPGS
+165 QNPTFVYGVAGS

-190 EASVTKNITVYDPA
+190 QSSVTKNITVYDPA
-204 AAASLEWSALL
+204 AAVSMEWSALL
-215 GGKVQ
+215 GGNVQ

-260 MVDLSVAMSGV
+260 MVDLSVAMQGASP
-271 SSTAQAKDIF
+271 TAQARDIF
-281 SSPSVDDNG
+281 SSPAVDDNG

-302 NDRNLYTISVASDG
+302 ADRNLYTISVSADG

-334 TPAIAADGNIFVAHR
+334 TPAIAADGSIFIAHR
-349 DGKVVSLT
+349 DGKVGSLT
-357 PDGQYTEYAST
+357 PDGEYTEYPST

-374 SGVAISRNGMVYV
+374 SGVAISRSGMVYV

-398 NPSTDASWTYNTNF
+398 NPSTDVSWTYNTNF

-430 GTDGTVYSVSDAAD
+430 GADGTVYSVSDATS
-444 GTGIIFAVDGT
+444 GGIIFAVDGV
-455 TGTEK
+455 TGAEK
-460 WAYSTV
+460 WAYTTV
-466 SAIPDGGVAL
+466 GAIPDGGVAL
-476 GADGTIYASGGEH
+476 GADGTVYASGGEY
-489 LASTSS
+489 LASTPS
-495 AGIYALN
+495 AGIYAIN

-508 WHYPSGAS
+508 WHYPSTAA
-516 VQTSPV
+516 VQTSPI

-544 GELYSSI
+544 GELFSSL

-565 QGNLYVA
+565 NGNLYVA
-572 VNANGQYQVVCASS
+572 VNANGQFQVVCASS

>member
-1 MRTLTFLLLAL
+1 MATVLV
-12 ALTFVTSCKDDDT
+12 FVTSCKDDDT
-25 VYNTAADAGF
+25 IYNTAARAGF
-35 SVGNE
+35 TVGDT
-40 YEVGEPITFTDNTVP
+40 YDVGEPITFTDTTVP

-62 SWLWKFGDEAGS
+62 SYLWEFGDEAGS
-74 TSNEQNPTFTYMKD
+74 TSTESNPTFTYTRD
-88 GNYTVSLTVTD
+88 GEYTVRLTVTD
-99 SNGLKARHE
+99 SNDLKARSE
-108 QVVTIINPT
+108 KVIIIVNPT
-117 TPDFTT
+117 NPDFTT
-123 DKEEYEMGETV
+123 DKEEYEMGELIH
-134 QFTDATTTKT
+134 FTDATTTKS
-144 GTTITAWHWSFGDA
+144 GTTITAWHWTFGDEA
-158 DGNTSDE
+158 ESTSDE
-165 QNPVFVYTEPGS
+165 QNPTFVYDVAGS

-190 EASVTKNITVYDPA
+190 QSSVTKNITVYDPA
-204 AAASLEWSALL
+204 AAVSMEWSALL
-215 GGKVQ
+215 GGNVQ

-260 MVDLSVAMSGV
+260 MVDLSVAMQGASP
-271 SSTAQAKDIF
+271 TAQAKDIF
-281 SSPSVDDNG
+281 SSPAVDNNG

-302 NDRNLYTISVASDG
+302 ADRNLYTISVSADG

-324 ATPGSNLYAT
+324 ATPSSNLYAT
-334 TPAIAADGNIFVAHR
+334 TPAIAADGSIFIAHR
-349 DGKVVSLT
+349 DGKVGSLT
-357 PDGQYTEYAST
+357 PDGEYTEYPST

-374 SGVAISRNGMVYV
+374 SGVAISRSGMVYV

-398 NPSTDASWTYNTNF
+398 NPSTDVSWTYNTNF

-430 GTDGTVYSVSDAAD
+430 GTDGTVYSVSDATS
-444 GTGIIFAVDGT
+444 GGIIFAVDGV
-455 TGTEK
+455 TGAEK
-460 WAYSTV
+460 WAYTTV
-466 SAIPDGGVAL
+466 GAIPDGGVAL
-476 GADGTIYASGGEH
+476 GADGTVYASGGEY
-489 LASTSS
+489 LASTPS
-495 AGIYALN
+495 AGIYAIN

-508 WHYPSGAS
+508 WHYPSTAA
-516 VQTSPV
+516 VQTSPI

-544 GELYSSI
+544 GELFSSL

-565 QGNLYVA
+565 NGNLYVA
-572 VNANGQYQVVCASS
+572 VNANGQFQVVCASS

>member
-1 MRTLTFLLLAL
+1 MATVLV
-12 ALTFVTSCKDDDT
+12 FVTSCKDDDT
-25 VYNTAADAGF
+25 IYNTAARAGF
-35 SVGNE
+35 TVGDT
-40 YEVGEPITFTDNTVP
+40 YDVGEPITFTDTTVP

-62 SWLWKFGDEAGS
+62 SYLWEFGDEAGS
-74 TSNEQNPTFTYMKD
+74 TSTESNPTFTYTRD
-88 GNYTVSLTVTD
+88 GEYTVRLTVTD
-99 SNGLKARHE
+99 SNDLKARSE
-108 QVVTIINPT
+108 KVIIIVNPT
-117 TPDFTT
+117 NPDFTT
-123 DKEEYEMGETV
+123 DKEEYEMGELIH
-134 QFTDATTTKT
+134 FTDATTTKS
-144 GTTITAWHWSFGDA
+144 GTTITAWHWTFGDEA
-158 DGNTSDE
+158 ESTSDE
-165 QNPVFVYTEPGS
+165 QNPTFVYDVAGS

-190 EASVTKNITVYDPA
+190 QSSVTKNITVYDPA
-204 AAASLEWSALL
+204 AAVSMEWSALL
-215 GGKVQ
+215 GGNVQ

-246 ALVAYDAASGSQKW
+246 ALVAYDASSGSQKW
-260 MVDLSVAMSGV
+260 MVDLSVAMQGASP
-271 SSTAQAKDIF
+271 TAQAKDIF
-281 SSPSVDDNG
+281 SSPAVDDNG

-302 NDRNLYTISVASDG
+302 ADRNLYTISVSADG

-324 ATPGSNLYAT
+324 ATPSSNLYAT
-334 TPAIAADGNIFVAHR
+334 TPAIAADGSIFIAHR
-349 DGKVVSLT
+349 DGKVGSLT
-357 PDGQYTEYAST
+357 PDGEYTEYPST

-374 SGVAISRNGMVYV
+374 SGVAISRSGMVYV

-398 NPSTDASWTYNTNF
+398 NPSTDVSWTYNTNF

-430 GTDGTVYSVSDAAD
+430 GTDGTVYSVSDATS
-444 GTGIIFAVDGT
+444 GGIIFAVDGV
-455 TGTEK
+455 TGAEK
-460 WAYSTV
+460 WAYTTV
-466 SAIPDGGVAL
+466 GAIPDGGVAL
-476 GADGTIYASGGEH
+476 GADGTVYASGGEY
-489 LASTSS
+489 LASTPS
-495 AGIYALN
+495 AGIYAIN

-508 WHYPSGAS
+508 WHYPSTAA
-516 VQTSPV
+516 VQTSPI

-544 GELYSSI
+544 GELFSSL

-565 QGNLYVA
+565 NGNLYVA
-572 VNANGQYQVVCASS
+572 VNANGQFQVVCASS

>member
-1 MRTLTFLLLAL
+1 MKKVFYALLATVL
-12 ALTFVTSCKDDDT
+12 VFVTSCKDDDT
-25 VYNTAADAGF
+25 IYNTAARAGF
-35 SVGNE
+35 TVGDT
-40 YEVGEPITFTDNTVP
+40 YDVGEPITFTDTTVP

-62 SWLWKFGDEAGS
+62 SYLWEFGDEAGS
-74 TSNEQNPTFTYMKD
+74 TSTESNPTFTYTRD
-88 GNYTVSLTVTD
+88 GEYTVRLTVTD
-99 SNGLKARHE
+99 SNDLKARSE
-108 QVVTIINPT
+108 KVIIIVNPT
-117 TPDFTT
+117 NPDFTT
-123 DKEEYEMGETV
+123 DKEEYEMGELIH
-134 QFTDATTTKT
+134 FTDATTTKS
-144 GTTITAWHWSFGDA
+144 GTTITAWHWTFGDEA
-158 DGNTSDE
+158 ESTSDE
-165 QNPVFVYTEPGS
+165 QNPTFVYDVAGS

-190 EASVTKNITVYDPA
+190 QSSVTKNITVYDPA
-204 AAASLEWSALL
+204 AAVSMEWSALL
-215 GGKVQ
+215 GGNVQ

-260 MVDLSVAMSGV
+260 MVDLSVAMQGASP
-271 SSTAQAKDIF
+271 TAQAKDIF
-281 SSPSVDDNG
+281 SSPAVDDNG

-302 NDRNLYTISVASDG
+302 ADRNLYTISVSADG

-324 ATPGSNLYAT
+324 ATPSSNLYAT
-334 TPAIAADGNIFVAHR
+334 TPAIAADGSIFIAHR
-349 DGKVVSLT
+349 DGKVGGLT
-357 PDGQYTEYAST
+357 PDGEYTEYPST

-374 SGVAISRNGMVYV
+374 SGVAISRSGMVYV

-398 NPSTDASWTYNTNF
+398 NPSTDVSWTYNTNF

-430 GTDGTVYSVSDAAD
+430 GTDGTVYSVSDATS
-444 GTGIIFAVDGT
+444 GGIIFAVDGV
-455 TGTEK
+455 TGAEK
-460 WAYSTV
+460 WAYTTV
-466 SAIPDGGVAL
+466 GAIPDGGVAL
-476 GADGTIYASGGEH
+476 GADGTVYASGGEY
-489 LASTSS
+489 LASTPS
-495 AGIYALN
+495 AGIYAIN

-508 WHYPSGAS
+508 WHYPSTAA
-516 VQTSPV
+516 VQTSPI

-544 GELYSSI
+544 GELFSSL

-565 QGNLYVA
+565 NGNLYVA
-572 VNANGQYQVVCASS
+572 VNANGQFQVVCASS